1 MKKATK
7 VFYTISLVLVA
18 LIVLSVGC
26 YFLFRKP
33 TDNKP
38 KYTEMERSLID
49 SILSGGDTTE
59 TKDSQIQ
66 LPSTVSASAKD
77 VFLVGD
83 DYLVVNV
90 GGKHVIISRGENPRR
105 FCYDANDDGGVGEDE
120 QGFDTVYQIEGDYAV
135 VSYGTVTGSNRPFII
150 NIKTG
155 KIVYTDGD
163 STDSKSRFI
172 TIGDTSSSGIK
183 SISGIKIVGHRAI
196 LSRDESM
203 TIDSGTG
210 DTVGYD
216 SFYSLKVVDLKTGLV
231 DFVHTDSKVDADAE
245 QNNFVISFASSDK
258 FLLVRSLDWTRAYDL
273 SGDTFKLV
281 REEQN
286 RYYLADDWQ
295 TAGYAYAF
303 SLEGTVYRFGF
314 TEEHRFTVLSNNRL
328 FVEKLKA
335 PTLNSEAN
343 WYVGFNKYNESAPN
357 DQNETKTN
365 NIYVIQ
371 NCFVY
376 DIANNEVKNYKKDGK
391 VFGVE
396 LSDLAGFARVVEYD
410 FINHVKNNDVSN
422 NKIVS
427 LKNPIVHYIN
437 LSKFESAISID
448 EEKYGKII
456 GFFNDKLI
464 CENAVLDLKGNV
476 VLNGLV
482 KGASLGRYE
491 ASGNVYHGV
500 FVIQNTISDMFG
512 LADVDGNV
520 LLDCNYN
527 KISTITNGH
536 CFLFTSNSISV
547 YNISTKAVVDI
558 IDTSTT
564 LFGSINEF
572 KTFAQYGVDYYLS
585 VDESGTTWTLKKLN
599 GETIKANLARSDF
612 KFVSNINSTT
622 GEMGA
627 ISIVYNDNGIKAK
640 TSKNASEQVSKTVA
654 QVSLGKSASSF
665 KNIKLVYADGGS
677 YSYPVVVNSTDSEV
691 IDIEGAKIYTNLD
704 KINKSW
710 QRGFCYYQNKPKNNG
725 NSWINLDIA
734 SIIKANSG
742 SESFNFGGRS
752 TGRAVLKDDKNN
764 DLVYLWYEG
773 KAEKQGDV
781 DIEFGRN
788 TAGYRVTVTINIEIV
803 QAGYY
808 FGTGIATSLE
818 VWDYVLG
825 NAPTTS
831 SEKKSTIFQNYTQ
844 NTTKL
849 SATITLGNIDGG
861 SGNGYDS
868 WATGSG
874 ERTSTNYGVELVGLA
889 VTATPI
895 CYGVYDVLFEN
906 NGTIST
912 PAQKYDANGEGY
924 SDRNGSYISYNF
936 GFSSQTSGYPFS
948 IDYKNKSYY
957 VLANNGYF
965 IDLQSGEKNNKTVS
979 YTVNE
984 QSKTIIGGFKA
995 TGSDGNNIK
1004 SIVYGDRRDGWT
1016 TSIVVYESYSEL
1028 KLYDLDENGTAYN
1041 VLQNAIMTGNRG
1053 AKGTAIICSA
1063 DGEALGLE
1071 ELLKIFTNAGPVLI
1085 QALKS
1090 ATDTLGWGTE
1100 QFNAEKFKQAYF
1112 STGVNG
1118 QERFVIFSGGGS
1130 TKSVGEYADFSAAG
1144 IYGLYNNA
1152 KCSGGFPFT
1161 LKKAGY
1167 YVDSLDIINFKDT
1180 NLDNLT
1186 DEERAK
1192 AEGFGRSGLNFQS
1205 FVAGDNWGSGEASSK
1220 ENTFNSI
1227 FKVNKNGLSAGLK
1240 AVNATNCEWG
1250 DAFIR
1255 DGDNTRKLYKMKG
1268 VSNAY
1273 AYSPIFQIFSNWRDT
1288 GRELNGGNAETSVD
1302 GKVSDFDKS
1311 YRYFYNY
1318 QTTTNMMVGWTPR
1331 KYSAIYIA
1339 EDDKLDDINLVGDVE
1354 DWYYNDGT
1362 AGGNHFALSLI
1373 DLGGTLG
1380 NGAIYTNINGSGTKT
1395 GLSNNLYANIYDND
1409 GNLSNAHFSAISTTD
1424 NYKILF
1430 GQKLKYVPEAAKVG
1444 YKFVGWQPLIVNK
1457 NGQLERVTTTDATG
1471 KTVPLIFK
1479 AGEEI
1484 KLGVTNSD
1492 FENAENE
1499 LHFVAVFEGKDLTFT
1514 LEVDT
1519 SSKDSAAL
1527 NAGNFKNYSADVFN
1541 RVYGIKSTF
1550 TQFADY
1556 KINLEDFRDKD
1567 TKKINILK
1575 MPQLY
1580 GKTYLINNWL
1590 IGLSNKALDGG
1601 EAYVDV
1607 NYIPFG
1613 ENEVTG
1619 VKNVANS
1626 DIYAAQNFNI
1636 VKFLKQ
1642 INADLKSKKYEDG
1655 SGKAFFDDSIVPNA
1669 SADGFMMDTG
1679 YTLSNFTLS
1688 AQLIDFFVRTDFD
1701 ASAGCVT
1708 GEVTEVNGKTT
1719 TIITTLDDQKQASIT
1734 PSTKFKFTG
1743 GLALD
1748 NAGQSADES
1757 GYRFTTIAIKLYTG
1771 EGDEFVTL
1779 NYNVLWK
1786 NDTYF
1791 AVKFESAK
1799 LNGTLTDADLNAVA
1813 STWNL
1818 TAAQIMLNEN
1828 LPSSGKMVRFND
1840 GKTLEIEI
1848 PAIFY
1853 GLVNAKNEGIVPN
1866 IAADGTLESIS
1877 ILSDVV
1883 TFGVIE
1889 KAYDLI
1895 VATPDENK
1903 INAGTSGADVANAV
1917 LDATEKRQ
1925 GGAGS
1930 LYYPEFFNQNNG
1942 QAKWQENGAALT
1954 TTDKTSQNGQLNYG
1968 YGIAALGKAGSS
1980 ALSLTARAIG
1990 SDETKIYS
1998 HVLGRVMLA
2007 KLDAEYNETND
2018 SFKYTVAKGEGY
2030 THYDTKNNET
2040 PLELRYL
2047 IDVAFQTDCITIKIY
2062 YGWTIIVGADNNQVG
2077 KTITLND
2084 ANKTEKCKITGI
2096 TFEGDNFGDYPILN
2110 YKFGLKAGETLSYDP
2125 DECFTGGVNAP
2136 LHPRVSKE
2144 WLTGGYNKDILFAAV
2159 FDEFKHSSF
2168 EVYTM
2173 VDNAE
2178 ITDGDNQDNPLYGTT
2193 GEAGIT
2199 LLENDKD
2206 TIVQPLTHNA
2216 SWLMDASGNASKFN
2230 ATQVLKVRFEAP
2242 KGTYLKSVRFGSSML
2257 DSYYNA
2263 VRAGGLSLSE
2273 ALEKMDGA
2281 ESSKNKFQPSLVCK
2295 IVYVDGIIQYQYSL
2309 TGLASHCSVVGY
2321 RNNPTSSEVTITS
2334 GTVYKSKQPFDA
2346 VVFMLSGNYYQT
2358 QICAEFDNIEMV
2370 KVSGAI
2376 VDFNLSEDGKSNNMA
2391 DLDYKL
2397 SLIDAS
2403 GNLVTDAKFTS
2414 PLEDFTDAKAPLKA
2428 GIYFVKV
2435 EKKDGEKSSPVVY
2448 LIVGKK
2454 LKAVTVGVR
2463 QDDGKNWLNYTEIS
2477 GASALDKFSNPM
2489 KDKDKISIDGASFP
2503 VSQVTFN
2510 VDSGSG
2516 NSAIDNARL
2525 LNVEFAPKLTEVMF
2539 NFDLG
2544 YKAGDGAGESYNSYS
2559 NQEYYKQSG
2568 EGMTNLQAL
2577 MKERMQ
2583 LSLIYTGFGR
2593 AVKMGVE
2600 EENERYL
2607 NPILGEVAQNKYTF
2621 ENVDEFSKKFMIFNA
2636 TDIEMEFS
2644 KMHYGYGGTN
2654 IKFYVVLKYKNNAEG
2669 VTFDTNNTVESDSEV
2684 YFNSGKLVIPAELV
2698 KSGENNALVSVSVM
2712 ALALKYTIIYNP
2724 NNPLPDGNIMLSLGD
2739 RPALF
2744 KDAITLST
2752 WFDFAATHKFETEI
2766 DGKTTWVDVNN
2777 LTLNGFVFG
2786 GWWNMKWLTN
2796 EEKFDGAEDE
2806 ACAINA
2812 FTTNALQPVYGEGK
2826 QQQFTYNDSLIKT
2839 GDTERT
2845 YMLYAK
2851 WTPKLFEISL
2861 VASDKNSIGTHF
2873 DKDGTVVNNKLGTT
2887 EARILLESGGNVG
2900 FKQEYLYQINET
2912 TDNRFKFGQTI
2923 KLPRLVRAG
2932 YVFKGWG
2939 KELRDTTN
2947 NKVKVVRLVVC
2958 EVGTDDFNNYKVDF
2972 AYNRSPNSAGLNDA
2986 TTYSLYAIWE
2996 AKTVNVVYNHATK
3009 DNNNDNLLDGTNQ
3022 TFDLTGITGAYQ
3034 YEIGATS
3041 LTLKLK
3047 FDSAY
3052 PKFPLPRLKV
3062 QGYDLLAWLANGDNT
3077 SGQNVSAG
3085 HLEGGEAENLAESA
3099 VLKVM
3104 VYPDVEL
3111 QWVKVYLVSKPDQDS
3126 DTSRHEHDNR
3136 QLELNNSA
3144 SGGIKYLLKD
3154 YNDGNNG
3161 LSLNYKDITGG
3172 GFNEKQYTYHLN
3184 IQYRSAVGTQ
3194 VFNND
3199 QVLPTAAGY
3208 SLEGFYYFKDGGFNK
3223 YIYGVVEGNGVS
3235 ASTDTSSKAG
3245 QLTRTWDLMWDK
3257 ENGEP
3262 VRLYAK
3268 WLIKQFK
3275 ITIETT
3281 ENGHS
3286 LINGVA
3292 LTYGGYDGTNATFG
3306 TNPSLSLILKAY
3318 NAEGGFQFSGV
3329 YTISTGLERTVK
3341 FYEKIEFEIQM
3352 AKGHYL
3358 SSFTL
3363 SREGASGGG
3372 GYTWDHANQTI
3383 IGSRS
3388 IALGRG
3394 DLDEMGINVG
3404 DYDSAN
3410 AVNNVLATMNR
3421 VTDSYTITVD
3431 FARQWYLFTVVKM
3444 VEENGTLKENPN
3456 HINLTRP
3463 YMGVVTDGDLDKGL
3477 AFHNVAGY
3485 YTNRECTEP
3494 FNDGSYTVVKDVFI
3508 YIKYTPSNDVSH
3520 EAKFY
3525 GWTKSGYTQLET
3537 GKDYVGAYIDNDI
3550 KYINGQGG
3558 RQWSTAINGFKI
3570 VKLPTP
3576 TSVYWP
3582 DRLAAYVD
3590 EYGNLQYVNTGFVLA
3605 YWVKISGGAPINTSA
3620 PITPY
3625 VLKNSGLKEGTHY
3638 SIVKSGSEID
3648 ETGCTIY
3655 AVYESIDKTFD
3666 IEAQIIEKS
3675 DAKRDLTAFNII
3687 KNDITQKARTFRIGI
3702 ANNNTIDVFRVTLS
3716 IATLDKNGL
3725 VNWDEAI
3732 KVPLTDYA
3740 RFVNIVRIT
3749 NDTFQIANKEVT
3761 FTRDTTYYFKF
3772 EVTTGLGVKVES
3784 SNIAEVYYANNELKV
3799 AVKKSGELEKI
3810 KNAPSSGARGGTLEF
3825 KDLFEGNFID
3835 LIPNTTNTGT
3845 TVDFNGLTLSVTGY
3859 ELIAADDEKGF
3870 GSYVEIVYKEDVGA
3884 YTFEQSDY
3892 YGNTRQSDE
3901 FFFTFGKAY
3910 KDANGVTCVDE
3921 SNTVGIGVKL
3931 TVDRYGYIDI
3941 SVNVYWGGYTNLTL
3955 SKSFT

>member
-18 LIVLSVGC
+18 LVVLTVGG

-66 LPSTVSASAKD
+66 LPSTVSASAND
-77 VFLVGD
+77 VRLVGD
-83 DYLVVNV
+83 DYLVVSV

-105 FCYDANDDGGVGEDE
+105 FCYDADNDGVVGEDE

-150 NIKTG
+150 NLKTG

-172 TIGDTSSSGIK
+172 TIGDASSSGIK
-183 SISGIKIVGHRAI
+183 AISGIKIVGHRAI

-203 TIDSGTG
+203 VKVAGT
-210 DTVGYD
+210 DEAVGYD

-231 DFVHTDSKVDADAE
+231 DFEHTDSKADADAGE
-245 QNNFVISFASSDK
+245 NNFVVSFASSDK

-286 RYYLADDWQ
+286 VYYSADEDWQ
-295 TAGYAYAF
+295 TAGYTKAF
-303 SLEGTVYRFGF
+303 CIDGQVYHFQLSYENRI
-314 TEEHRFTVLSNNRL
+314 TVLSNNRL
-328 FVEKLKA
+328 FIEKLTV

-343 WYVGFNKYNESAPN
+343 WLIEVNRFNSVGES
-357 DQNETKTN
+357 EEGK
-365 NIYVIQ
+365 NIFVKQ
-371 NCFVY
+371 ECFVY
-376 DIANNEVKNYKKDGK
+376 DIANNEVKDYKKDGK

-396 LSDLAGFARVVEYD
+396 LSDLAGFARIVEYD
-410 FINHVKNNDVSN
+410 FVNDPT
-422 NKIVS
+422 KIDEVVT
-427 LKNPIVHYIN
+427 LKNPIVHYVN
-437 LSKFESAISID
+437 LSKFETAISIN
-448 EEKYGKII
+448 EQKYGKII
-456 GFFNDKLI
+456 GFFNDNLI
-464 CENAVLDLKGNV
+464 CQKAILDLKGN
-476 VLNGLV
+476 LKKDGI
-482 KGASLGRYE
+482 A
-491 ASGNVYHGV
+491 ASGNVYNGV
-500 FVIQNTISDMFG
+500 FVTKNFGNKYG
-512 LADVDGNV
+512 LADTDGNII
-520 LLDCNYN
+520 LNCEYN
-527 KISTITNGH
+527 AISTITNGY

-547 YNISTKAVVDI
+547 YNISAKAVVDI

-564 LFGSINEF
+564 LFSNISEF

-585 VDESGTTWTLKKLN
+585 ADESGTTWTLKKLN
-599 GETIKANLARSDF
+599 GEIIKAGLARSDF
-612 KFVSNINSTT
+612 KFISNINSTT

-665 KNIKLVYADGGS
+665 KNIKLVYADSVSGIITRTSDEDDIAPSAFSGWQVNTLS
-677 YSYPVVVNSTDSEV
+677 YG
-691 IDIEGAKIYTNLD
+691 GAKIYTTLSNDDGYYNKRGAYIGIGVKNLVRSAVNGNYD
-704 KINKSW
+704 ATSFRGEYNLGATKNLLKGNGVDDLVTLSVTYEITKMADMQYEVKLTFKLKINDG
-710 QRGFCYYQNKPKNNG
+710 Q
-725 NSWINLDIA
+725 A
-734 SIIKANSG
+734 SN
-742 SESFNFGGRS
+742 
-752 TGRAVLKDDKNN
+752 TGL
-764 DLVYLWYEG
+764 
-773 KAEKQGDV
+773 
-781 DIEFGRN
+781 
-788 TAGYRVTVTINIEIV
+788 
-803 QAGYY
+803 Y
-808 FGTGIATSLE
+808 FGMGSSTSLE
-818 VWDYVLG
+818 IVDQVTGDSY
-825 NAPTTS
+825 TTNQRFL
-831 SEKKSTIFQNYTQ
+831 TYNNYTQ
-844 NTTKL
+844 KAKEL
-849 SATITLGNIDGG
+849 SSTIVIGNSQNNSGQEFISQETNPYVSLNGDSYDRLVTISAMAITL
-861 SGNGYDS
+861 
-868 WATGSG
+868 
-874 ERTSTNYGVELVGLA
+874 
-889 VTATPI
+889 TPI
-895 CYGVYDVLFEN
+895 NFGVYDVLAAAN
-906 NGTIST
+906 NIST
-912 PAQKYDANGEGY
+912 DAFSPSEANQINSFDGNAVGSMMKQY
-924 SDRNGSYISYNF
+924 SFSGSYY
-936 GFSSQTSGYPFS
+936 YPFKFAKTAKPS
-948 IDYKNKSYY
+948 SDWGKVSNP
-957 VLANNGYF
+957 LAILADNGYY
-965 IDLQSGEKNNKTVS
+965 IELVPG
-979 YTVNE
+979 E
-984 QSKTIIGGFKA
+984 QSNAMYVRNVYSNDVISAINPVKSTNHPLYGRRGG
-995 TGSDGNNIK
+995 S
-1004 SIVYGDRRDGWT
+1004 SWT
-1016 TSIVVYESYSEL
+1016 TSVVVYESYSEL
-1028 KLYDLDENGTAYN
+1028 KLYDLDENGEAYN
-1041 VLQNAIMTGNRG
+1041 VLQNAILTGNRG
-1053 AKGTAIICSA
+1053 TNGTAIICST
-1063 DGEALGLE
+1063 DGEVLEIE
-1071 ELLKIFTNAGPVLI
+1071 ELLKIFTNAGSVLI
-1085 QALKS
+1085 NSLKE
-1090 ATDTLGWGTE
+1090 AADTLGWGTE
-1100 QFNAEKFKQAYF
+1100 QFNVKKFKEAY
-1112 STGVNG
+1112 SNTGVYG
-1118 QERFVIFSGGGS
+1118 QERFVIFSGGG
-1130 TKSVGEYADFSAAG
+1130 TTNGEYADLSAGG

-1152 KCSGGFPFT
+1152 KCTDGFPFT

-1180 NLDNLT
+1180 NIDNLT
-1186 DEERAK
+1186 DEERAQ

-1205 FVAGDNWGSGEASSK
+1205 FVAGDTWGSGEASSK
-1220 ENTFNSI
+1220 QNTFNSI
-1227 FKVNKNGLSAGLK
+1227 FKVSKNGLSAGLRV
-1240 AVNATNCEWG
+1240 VNAVSGEWG

-1255 DGDNTRKLYKMKG
+1255 DEDNTRKLYKMKG

-1288 GRELNGGNAETSVD
+1288 GRLLNGSNAETSVD
-1302 GKVSDFDKS
+1302 GKVSDFDKD
-1311 YRYFYNY
+1311 YQYYYNY

-1331 KYSAIYIA
+1331 EYSAIYIA

-1373 DLGGTLG
+1373 DLGGALG
-1380 NGAIYTNINGSGTKT
+1380 EAAIYTNINGSGTKT
-1395 GLSNNLYANIYDND
+1395 GLTNSLYARFSDA
-1409 GNLSNAHFSAISTTD
+1409 SESVHFSAISTTD
-1424 NYKILF
+1424 EYKILF
-1430 GQKLKYVPEAAKVG
+1430 GQKLKYVPVAAKVG
-1444 YKFVGWQPLIVNK
+1444 YNFVGWQPLIVNK
-1457 NGQLERVTTTDATG
+1457 EGKFERVTTTDATG

-1479 AGEEI
+1479 SGEEI

-1519 SSKDSAAL
+1519 SSKDGTVL
-1527 NAGNFKNYSADVFN
+1527 NAGNFKNYSTDVFN

-1550 TQFADY
+1550 TQFADF
-1556 KINLEDFRDKD
+1556 KINLEDFRDKT

-1575 MPQLY
+1575 MPQIFK
-1580 GKTYLINNWL
+1580 KTYLINNWML
-1590 IGLSNKALDGG
+1590 QLLNKALDGG

-1613 ENEVTG
+1613 ENETTG

-1642 INADLKSKKYEDG
+1642 INADLKEKAYADG
-1655 SGKAFFDDSIVPNA
+1655 SGRTFFDDSIVPNA
-1669 SADGFMMDTG
+1669 SGDGFMMDTG

-1701 ASAGCVT
+1701 ASTGCVT
-1708 GEVTEVNGKTT
+1708 GEVTEANGKTT
-1719 TIITTLDDQKQASIT
+1719 TIITTLDDQRQANIT

-1757 GYRFTTIAIKLYTG
+1757 DYRFKTIAIKLYTG

-1799 LNGTLTDADLNAVA
+1799 LNGTQTDADLNAIA
-1813 STWNL
+1813 GTWDL

-1848 PAIFY
+1848 PAVYY
-1853 GLVNAKNEGIVPN
+1853 GLVNAKNEGIVAN
-1866 IAADGTLESIS
+1866 IAANGTLDSIS

-1895 VATPDENK
+1895 VATPDEDK
-1903 INAGTSGADVANAV
+1903 ISASTSSADVANAV

-1925 GGAGS
+1925 GGTGS
-1930 LYYPEFFNQNNG
+1930 LYYPELFNQDNG
-1942 QAKWQENGAALT
+1942 QVEWIDGTKLT
-1954 TTDKTSQNGQLNYG
+1954 TTDKTIQNNQKNYG
-1968 YGIAALGKAGSS
+1968 YGIASLGKAGSS
-1980 ALSLTARAIG
+1980 ALSLTAHSIQAG
-1990 SDETKIYS
+1990 DTIYS
-1998 HVLGRVMLA
+1998 HVLGRVMIA
-2007 KLDAEYNETND
+2007 KLDAEYDETND
-2018 SFKYTVAKGEGY
+2018 AFKYTVAKGEGY
-2030 THYDTKNNET
+2030 TNYETKNDET

-2077 KTITLND
+2077 ETITLND
-2084 ANKTEKCKITGI
+2084 SNKTQKCKYTGI
-2096 TFEGDNFGDYPILN
+2096 TFEGDNFGNYPTLN
-2110 YKFGLKAGETLSYDP
+2110 YKFGLTAGETLSYSSAECHPKTNPSMP
-2125 DECFTGGVNAP
+2125 D
-2136 LHPRVSKE
+2136 HPRVSKE

-2178 ITDGDNQDNPLYGTT
+2178 VTDGDNQDNPLYGTT

-2199 LLENDKD
+2199 LLENDKK

-2216 SWLMDASGNASKFN
+2216 SWLMDANGNATKFN

-2273 ALEKMDGA
+2273 ALEKMDSA
-2281 ESSKNKFQPSLVCK
+2281 EKSKDKFQPALVCK
-2295 IVYVDGIIQYQYSL
+2295 IVYVDGKIQYQYSL
-2309 TGLASHCSVVGY
+2309 TGLAAHCSVVGY
-2321 RNNPTSSEVTITS
+2321 RNNATSSEVTIKS
-2334 GTVYKSKQPFDA
+2334 GSVYKTEQPFDA

-2358 QICAEFDNIEMV
+2358 QICAEFDSIEMV

-2376 VDFNLSEDGKSNNMA
+2376 VDFNLSEDGTSNNMA

-2414 PLEDFTDAKAPLKA
+2414 PLEDFTAAKAPLKA
-2428 GIYFVKV
+2428 GIYFTKV

-2454 LKAVTVGVR
+2454 LKAVAVSVR
-2463 QDDGKNWLNYTEIS
+2463 EDDGKNWLNYTEIT
-2477 GASALDKFSNPM
+2477 GASAFDKFSTKSM
-2489 KDKDKISIDGASFP
+2489 DDKISPDRASFP
-2503 VSQVTFN
+2503 VSQVTFD

-2516 NSAIDNARL
+2516 NAAVENARL
-2525 LNVEFAPKLTEVMF
+2525 LNVEFTPKLTEVEF

-2544 YKAGDGAGESYNSYS
+2544 YKAGDGEGASYNSYS
-2559 NQEYYKQSG
+2559 NQDYYAQKTG
-2568 EGMTNLQAL
+2568 EMTNLQAL
-2577 MKERMQ
+2577 MKERIQ
-2583 LSLIYTGFGR
+2583 LTLLYTGFGR
-2593 AVKMGVE
+2593 AVKFGVE

-2607 NPILGEVAQNKYTF
+2607 NPILSEVAQNKYTF

-2654 IKFYVVLKYKNNAEG
+2654 IKFYVVLKYKNNMDG
-2669 VTFDTNNTVESDSEV
+2669 VTFDTNDTVQSDSEV
-2684 YFNSGKLVIPAELV
+2684 YFNSGKLVIPGELV
-2698 KSGENNALVSVSVM
+2698 KSGTNDALVSVSVM
-2712 ALALKYTIIYNP
+2712 ALALQYTVIYNP

-2739 RPALF
+2739 RPSLF
-2744 KDAITLST
+2744 KDAISLST

-2777 LTLNGFVFG
+2777 LTLNGFDFG

-2806 ACAINA
+2806 ARAINA

-2826 QQQFTYNDSLIKT
+2826 QQLFTYNDMLFRS
-2839 GDTERT
+2839 GDTNQAYT
-2845 YMLYAK
+2845 LFAK
-2851 WTPKLFEISL
+2851 WTPKLFDISL
-2861 VASDKNSIGTHF
+2861 IACDSNSTGTHY
-2873 DKDGTVVNNKLGTT
+2873 DQNGNSGVSNALGSTL
-2887 EARILLESGGNVG
+2887 ARILLESGGNRE
-2900 FKQEYLYQINET
+2900 FDASYLKSINENT
-2912 TDNRFKFGQTI
+2912 NGKFKFGQTI
-2923 KLPRLVRAG
+2923 KLPSLIRVG

-2939 KELRDTTN
+2939 KEVLDN
-2947 NKVKVVRLVVC
+2947 VNGGVKLVVY
-2958 EVGTDDFNNYKVDF
+2958 EVGTDGFNNFKVDF
-2972 AYNRSPNSAGLNDA
+2972 AYNKTGGTGLNDA
-2986 TTYSLYAIWE
+2986 TTYNLYAIWE
-2996 AKTVNVVYNHATK
+2996 AKTVDVIYNYATK
-3009 DNNNDNLLDGTNQ
+3009 DNNNGNLLDGTNQ
-3022 TFDLTGITGAYQ
+3022 SFDLTGITGNYQ
-3034 YEIGATS
+3034 YELGATS
-3041 LTLKLK
+3041 LTLKIK
-3047 FDSAY
+3047 FDSPY
-3052 PKFPLPRLKV
+3052 PTFPRPRLKV
-3062 QGYDLLAWLANGDNT
+3062 EGYDLLAWLANGDNT
-3077 SGQNVSAG
+3077 SGQNVVER
-3085 HLEGGEAENLAESA
+3085 HLTQDQNNLDENTT
-3099 VLKVM
+3099 LKVK
-3104 VYPDVEL
+3104 VEPEVEL

-3126 DTSRHEHDNR
+3126 DASKREQDNK
-3136 QLELNNSA
+3136 QLELNNSPT
-3144 SGGIKYLLKD
+3144 GGIKYLLKD
-3154 YNDGNNG
+3154 YNDGNGG
-3161 LSLNYKDITGG
+3161 LSLNYRDITGG
-3172 GFNEKQYTYHLN
+3172 DFNAKQYTYHLN

-3194 VFNND
+3194 VFNNG
-3199 QVLPTAAGY
+3199 QALPTAVGY
-3208 SLEGFYYFKDGGFNK
+3208 LLEGFYYFKDGGFNK
-3223 YIYGVVEGNGVS
+3223 YIYGVVEGNGVT
-3235 ASTDTSSKAG
+3235 ASTDTSSQAG

-3262 VRLYAK
+3262 VRLYAR

-3275 ITIETT
+3275 ITIKTT

-3292 LTYGGYDGTNATFG
+3292 LPYGSYSGTNATFN

-3318 NAEGGFQFSGV
+3318 DAEGGSQFSGA
-3329 YTISTGLERTVK
+3329 YTISKGLERTVK

-3352 AKGHYL
+3352 AQGHYL
-3358 SSFTL
+3358 SAFTL

-3383 IGSRS
+3383 SGSKS
-3388 IALGRG
+3388 ISLGRG
-3394 DLDEMGINVG
+3394 SLDAMSLEVG
-3404 DYDSAN
+3404 DYDSEN
-3410 AVNNVLATMNR
+3410 AVNNVLATMTR
-3421 VTDSYTITVD
+3421 VTDSYTISVD
-3431 FARQWYLFTVVKM
+3431 FARQWYVFTVVKM
-3444 VEENGTLKENPN
+3444 IDENGTLKENPN
-3456 HINLTRP
+3456 HINLERP

-3485 YTNRECTEP
+3485 FKDRECTIPYNES
-3494 FNDGSYTVVKDVFI
+3494 SYTVVKDVSI

-3520 EAKFY
+3520 EAEFY
-3525 GWTKSGYTQLET
+3525 GWTKSGYTKLET
-3537 GKDYVGAYIDNDI
+3537 GKDYVGAYKDNGQT
-3550 KYINGQGG
+3550 YINGQNG
-3558 RQWSTAINGFKI
+3558 RQWSTAINGLTI

-3582 DRLAAYVD
+3582 DQLAAYVD
-3590 EYGNLQYVNTGFVLA
+3590 EYGTLQYVNTGFVLA
-3605 YWVKISGGAPINTSA
+3605 YWVKIIGGASINKSA

-3625 VLKNSGLKEGTHY
+3625 VLKNSGLEEGTHY
-3638 SIVKSGSEID
+3638 SIVVPGETQID
-3648 ETGCTIY
+3648 ATGCTIY

-3666 IEAQIIEKS
+3666 IEAQVIEQAQAKS
-3675 DAKRDLTAFNII
+3675 DLTTFNIT
-3687 KNDITQKARTFRIGI
+3687 KNDITQKARSFKIAI
-3702 ANNNTIDVFRVTLS
+3702 ANNNTIDAANVTLF

-3725 VNWDEAI
+3725 VNWDDAI
-3732 KVPLTDYA
+3732 EINLVDYS
-3740 RFVNIVRIT
+3740 RFVNIVRIKD
-3749 NDTFQIANKEVT
+3749 DTFQIGNKEVT

-3772 EVTTGLGVKVES
+3772 VVTTGLKVKIES

-3799 AVKKSGELEKI
+3799 AVKTSGELKNV
-3810 KNAPSSGARGGTLEF
+3810 KNAPANIRGGKLEF

-3835 LIPNTTNTGT
+3835 LIPNATNTGT

-3859 ELIAADDEKGF
+3859 ELIAAESEKNF
-3870 GSYVEIVYKEDVGA
+3870 GSYVEIVYKEDVSA

-3901 FFFTFGKAY
+3901 FYFTFGKTY
-3910 KDANGVTCVDE
+3910 KDANNVTCVDE

-3931 TVDRYGYIDI
+3931 TVDRYGYINI
-3941 SVNVYWGGYTNLTL
+3941 SVNVYWSGYTNLTL

>member
-18 LIVLSVGC
+18 LIVLSVGG

-33 TDNKP
+33 TDSKP

-83 DYLVVNV
+83 DYLVVSV

-105 FCYDANDDGGVGEDE
+105 FCYDANDDGAVGEDE

-135 VSYGTVTGSNRPFII
+135 VSYGTMTGSNRPFII

-172 TIGDTSSSGIK
+172 TIGDTFSSGIK

-196 LSRDESM
+196 LSRDESS
-203 TIDSGTG
+203 TINAGTG

-231 DFVHTDSKVDADAE
+231 DFVHTDSKADADAE

-281 REEQN
+281 REEEN
-286 RYYLADDWQ
+286 SIYSVDEDWQ
-295 TAGYAYAF
+295 TAGYTYAF
-303 SLEGTVYRFGF
+303 AIDGAVYHFQLAY
-314 TEEHRFTVLSNNRL
+314 EHKITVLSNNRL
-328 FVEKLKA
+328 FIEKLTA

-343 WYVGFNKYNESAPN
+343 WFIEANRFDSVG
-357 DQNETKTN
+357 
-365 NIYVIQ
+365 NIEEVKNIFVKQ
-371 NCFVY
+371 ECFVY

-396 LSDLAGFARVVEYD
+396 LSDIAGFARIVEYD
-410 FINHVKNNDVSN
+410 FVNDPTQIDEVVKLD
-422 NKIVS
+422 
-427 LKNPIVHYIN
+427 NPIVHYIN
-437 LSKFESAISID
+437 LSKFETAITIN
-448 EEKYGKII
+448 EKKYGKII
-456 GFFNDKLI
+456 GFFNDNLI
-464 CENAVLDLKGNV
+464 CQKAVLDLKGN
-476 VLNGLV
+476 LKKEGFN
-482 KGASLGRYE
+482 
-491 ASGNVYHGV
+491 ASGNVYNGV
-500 FVIQNTISDMFG
+500 FVTKNFGNKYG
-512 LADVDGNV
+512 LADTDGNII
-520 LLDCNYN
+520 LNCEYN
-527 KISTITNGH
+527 AISTITNGY

-547 YNISTKAVVDI
+547 YNISAKAVVDI

-564 LFGSINEF
+564 LFNSISEF

-585 VDESGTTWTLKKLN
+585 ADESGTTWTLKKLN

-612 KFVSNINSTT
+612 KFVSNINSIT

-665 KNIKLVYADGGS
+665 KNIKLVYADSVSGIITRTSDGDNIAPSAFSGWQVNTLS
-677 YSYPVVVNSTDSEV
+677 YG
-691 IDIEGAKIYTNLD
+691 GAKIYTTLSNDDGYYNKRGAYIGIGVKDLVRSAVNGNYDAASFRGEYNLGATKNLLKGNGVD
-704 KINKSW
+704 DLVTLSVTYEITKMADMQYEVKLTFKLKINDGQVS
-710 QRGFCYYQNKPKNNG
+710 N
-725 NSWINLDIA
+725 
-734 SIIKANSG
+734 
-742 SESFNFGGRS
+742 
-752 TGRAVLKDDKNN
+752 TGL
-764 DLVYLWYEG
+764 
-773 KAEKQGDV
+773 
-781 DIEFGRN
+781 
-788 TAGYRVTVTINIEIV
+788 
-803 QAGYY
+803 Y
-808 FGTGIATSLE
+808 FGMGTSTSLE
-818 VWDYVLG
+818 IIDQVTGDPY
-825 NAPTTS
+825 TTNQRFL
-831 SEKKSTIFQNYTQ
+831 TYNNYTQ
-844 NTTKL
+844 KAKEL
-849 SATITLGNIDGG
+849 SSTIVIGNSQNNSGQEFISQETNPYVSLNGDSYDRLVTISAMAITL
-861 SGNGYDS
+861 
-868 WATGSG
+868 
-874 ERTSTNYGVELVGLA
+874 
-889 VTATPI
+889 TPI
-895 CYGVYDVLFEN
+895 NFGVYDVLAATN
-906 NGTIST
+906 NIST
-912 PAQKYDANGEGY
+912 DAFSPSEANQINSFDGNAVGSMMKQY
-924 SDRNGSYISYNF
+924 SFSGSYY
-936 GFSSQTSGYPFS
+936 YPFKFAKTAKPS
-948 IDYKNKSYY
+948 SDWGKVSNP
-957 VLANNGYF
+957 LAILADNGYY
-965 IDLQSGEKNNKTVS
+965 IELVPG
-979 YTVNE
+979 E
-984 QSKTIIGGFKA
+984 QSNAMYVTNVNSNDVISAISPIKNTNHPLYGRRGG
-995 TGSDGNNIK
+995 S
-1004 SIVYGDRRDGWT
+1004 SWT

-1053 AKGTAIICSA
+1053 AKGTAIICST

-1085 QALKS
+1085 QTLKS

-1100 QFNAEKFKQAYF
+1100 QFNAEKFKAAYF

-1118 QERFVIFSGGGS
+1118 QERFVVFSGGG
-1130 TKSVGEYADFSAAG
+1130 TVNGEYADFSAAG

-1192 AEGFGRSGLNFQS
+1192 AEEFGRNGLNFQS

-1227 FKVNKNGLSAGLK
+1227 FKVDKNGLSAGLK

-1250 DAFIR
+1250 DAFVR

-1268 VSNAY
+1268 ISNAY

-1331 KYSAIYIA
+1331 EYSAIYIA

-1527 NAGNFKNYSADVFN
+1527 NASNFKNYSADVFN

-1601 EAYVDV
+1601 ESYVDV

-1669 SADGFMMDTG
+1669 SGDGFMMDTG

-1701 ASAGCVT
+1701 ASAGCGT

-1779 NYNVLWK
+1779 NYKILWK

-1818 TAAQIMLNEN
+1818 TAAQITLNEN

-1853 GLVNAKNEGIVPN
+1853 GLVNAKNEGIVPTFS
-1866 IAADGTLESIS
+1866 ADGTLESIS

-1889 KAYDLI
+1889 KTYDLI

-1942 QAKWQENGAALT
+1942 QVKWQENGATLT

-1980 ALSLTARAIG
+1980 ALSLTAHSIQAG
-1990 SDETKIYS
+1990 DTIYS

-2007 KLDAEYNETND
+2007 KLDAEYNETNN

-2030 THYDTKNNET
+2030 TDYDTKNNET

-2096 TFEGDNFGDYPILN
+2096 TFDGDNFGDYPILN
-2110 YKFGLKAGETLSYDP
+2110 YSFGLKAGETLEYAPAECHPKTNPSMP
-2125 DECFTGGVNAP
+2125 D
-2136 LHPRVSKE
+2136 HPRVSKE
-2144 WLTGGYNKDILFAAV
+2144 WLMGGYNKDILFAAV

-2199 LLENDKD
+2199 LFENDKA

-2257 DSYYNA
+2257 NSYYNA
-2263 VRAGGLSLSE
+2263 VRAGGIALSE

-2295 IVYVDGIIQYQYSL
+2295 IVYVDGKIQYQYSL

-2334 GTVYKSKQPFDA
+2334 GTVYKSEQPFDA

-2414 PLEDFTDAKAPLKA
+2414 PLEDFTAAKAPLKA

-2454 LKAVTVGVR
+2454 LKAVNVGVR

-2477 GASALDKFSNPM
+2477 GASALDKFSKPISN
-2489 KDKDKISIDGASFP
+2489 KISIDGASYP

-2600 EENERYL
+2600 EEDERYL

-2669 VTFDTNNTVESDSEV
+2669 VMFDTNNTVESDSEV

-2887 EARILLESGGNVG
+2887 EARILLEGGGNVG

-3009 DNNNDNLLDGTNQ
+3009 DNNNASLLDGTNQ

-3041 LTLKLK
+3041 LTIKLK

-3085 HLEGGEAENLAESA
+3085 HLEGSDTENLAESA

-3126 DTSRHEHDNR
+3126 DTSRHEQDNK
-3136 QLELNNSA
+3136 QLELTNSA

-3194 VFNND
+3194 AFNNG
-3199 QVLPTAAGY
+3199 QELPTAAGY
-3208 SLEGFYYFKDGGFNK
+3208 LLEGFYYFKDGGFNK

-3268 WLIKQFK
+3268 WLIKSFT
-3275 ITIETT
+3275 ITIKLGNDGKTLFGGT
-3281 ENGHS
+3281 S
-3286 LINGVA
+3286 LP
-3292 LTYGGYDGTNATFG
+3292 YKEF
-3306 TNPSLSLILKAY
+3306 NPSIDVSLGLTLKAY
-3318 NAEGGFQFSGV
+3318 TVQGENYITAACSSADGF
-3329 YTISTGLERTVK
+3329 ERIVK
-3341 FYEKIEFEIQM
+3341 FYEEIELDVFM

-3358 SSFTL
+3358 SKFTL
-3363 SREGASGGG
+3363 SREGASGSIK
-3372 GYTWDHANQTI
+3372 YKWDHANQTI
-3383 IGSRS
+3383 SGSRS
-3388 IALGRG
+3388 IALGAG
-3394 DLDEMGINVG
+3394 ALDGMNIQVAQFNQSVDGYESENG
-3404 DYDSAN
+3404 A
-3410 AVNNVLATMNR
+3410 NNVRATMKR
-3421 VTDSYTITVD
+3421 VTDSYTMELD
-3431 FARQWYLFTVVKM
+3431 FARQWYSITVIKM
-3444 VEENGTLKENPN
+3444 IDDNGTLKENPG
-3456 HINLTRP
+3456 HVAIERP
-3463 YMGVVTDGDLDKGL
+3463 YGHQITDAELNQAM
-3477 AFHNVAGY
+3477 AFYDFIAF
-3485 YTNRECTEP
+3485 YTNRECTITLP
-3494 FNDGSYTVVKDVFI
+3494 DSFRNVQKDVNI
-3508 YIKYTPSNDVSH
+3508 YAKYKSSGTSKH
-3520 EAKFY
+3520 GATFY
-3525 GWTKSGYTQLET
+3525 GWSKNGYAALNT
-3537 GKDYVGAYIDNDI
+3537 GNDYVYAYTDSQGTH
-3550 KYINGQGG
+3550 YNGQGNLL
-3558 RQWSTAINGFKI
+3558 WTTAINGLTI

-3605 YWVKISGGAPINTSA
+3605 YWVKINNGGSLSNMKVPL
-3620 PITPY
+3620 TPY
-3625 VLKNSGLKEGTHY
+3625 ILKNSNLKEDTDY
-3638 SIVKSGSEID
+3638 SIVIADPIKGTQID
-3648 ETGCTIY
+3648 ATGCTIY

-3666 IEAQIIEKS
+3666 IEAQVIEKAQ
-3675 DAKRDLTAFNII
+3675 AKKDLTTFNIT
-3687 KNDITQKARTFRIGI
+3687 KNDITQKARSFRIAI
-3702 ANNNTIDVFRVTLS
+3702 VNNNTIDAAGVTLS

-3725 VNWDEAI
+3725 VNWDDAI
-3732 KVPLTDYA
+3732 DINLADYA
-3740 RFVNIVRIT
+3740 RFVNIVRIK
-3749 NDTFQIANKEVT
+3749 NDTFQIGNKEVA

-3784 SNIAEVYYANNELKV
+3784 SNVAEVYYANNELKV
-3799 AVKKSGELEKI
+3799 AVKKSGELKDI
-3810 KNAPSSGARGGTLEF
+3810 KNAPSSGARGGKLEF

-3835 LIPNTTNTGT
+3835 LIPNATNTGT

-3859 ELIAADDEKGF
+3859 ELIEADDEKGY
-3870 GSYVEIVYKEDVGA
+3870 GSYVEIVYNEDVGA
-3884 YTFEQSDY
+3884 YTFEQREY

-3901 FFFTFGKAY
+3901 FFFTFGKTY

-3931 TVDRYGYIDI
+3931 TVDSYGYINI
-3941 SVNVYWGGYTNLTL
+3941 SVNVNWGGYTNLTL
-3955 SKSFT
+3955 SRSFT

>member
-18 LIVLSVGC
+18 LIVLSVGG

-33 TDNKP
+33 TDSKP

-105 FCYDANDDGGVGEDE
+105 FCYDANDDGAVGEDE

-155 KIVYTDGD
+155 KIVYTDGN

-196 LSRDESM
+196 LSRDESS
-203 TIDSGTG
+203 TIDAGTG

-231 DFVHTDSKVDADAE
+231 DFVHTDSKADADAE

-281 REEQN
+281 REEEN
-286 RYYLADDWQ
+286 SIYSVDEDWQ
-295 TAGYAYAF
+295 TAGYTYAF
-303 SLEGTVYRFGF
+303 AIDGAVYHFQLAY
-314 TEEHRFTVLSNNRL
+314 EHKITVLSNNRL
-328 FVEKLKA
+328 FIEKLTA

-343 WYVGFNKYNESAPN
+343 WFIEVNRFDSVG
-357 DQNETKTN
+357 
-365 NIYVIQ
+365 NIEEVKNIFVKQ
-371 NCFVY
+371 ECFVY

-396 LSDLAGFARVVEYD
+396 LSDIAGFARIVEYD
-410 FINHVKNNDVSN
+410 FVNDPTQIDEVVKLD
-422 NKIVS
+422 
-427 LKNPIVHYIN
+427 NPIVHYIN
-437 LSKFESAISID
+437 LSKFETAITIN
-448 EEKYGKII
+448 EKKYGKII
-456 GFFNDKLI
+456 GFFNDNLI
-464 CENAVLDLKGNV
+464 CQKAVLDLKGN
-476 VLNGLV
+476 LKKEGFN
-482 KGASLGRYE
+482 
-491 ASGNVYHGV
+491 ASGNVYNGV
-500 FVIQNTISDMFG
+500 FVTKNFGNKYG
-512 LADVDGNV
+512 LADTDGNII
-520 LLDCNYN
+520 LNCEYN
-527 KISTITNGH
+527 AISTITNGY

-547 YNISTKAVVDI
+547 YNISAKAVVDI

-564 LFGSINEF
+564 LFNSISEF

-585 VDESGTTWTLKKLN
+585 ADESGTTWTLKKLN
-599 GETIKANLARSDF
+599 GEIIKAGLARSDF
-612 KFVSNINSTT
+612 KFVSNINSIT

-665 KNIKLVYADGGS
+665 KNIKLVYADSVSGIITRTSDGDNIAPSAFSGWQVNTLS
-677 YSYPVVVNSTDSEV
+677 YG
-691 IDIEGAKIYTNLD
+691 GAKIYTTLSNDDGYYNKRGAYIGIGVKDLVRSAVNGNYDATSFRGEYNLGATKNLLKGNGVD
-704 KINKSW
+704 DLVTLSVTYEITKMADMQYEVKLTFKLKINDG
-710 QRGFCYYQNKPKNNG
+710 Q
-725 NSWINLDIA
+725 A
-734 SIIKANSG
+734 SN
-742 SESFNFGGRS
+742 
-752 TGRAVLKDDKNN
+752 TGL
-764 DLVYLWYEG
+764 
-773 KAEKQGDV
+773 
-781 DIEFGRN
+781 
-788 TAGYRVTVTINIEIV
+788 
-803 QAGYY
+803 Y
-808 FGTGIATSLE
+808 FGMGTSTSLE
-818 VWDYVLG
+818 IIDQVTGDPY
-825 NAPTTS
+825 TTNQRFL
-831 SEKKSTIFQNYTQ
+831 TYNNYTQ
-844 NTTKL
+844 KAKEL
-849 SATITLGNIDGG
+849 SSTIVIGNSQNNSGQEFISQETNPYVSLNGDSYDRLVTISAMAITL
-861 SGNGYDS
+861 
-868 WATGSG
+868 
-874 ERTSTNYGVELVGLA
+874 
-889 VTATPI
+889 TPI
-895 CYGVYDVLFEN
+895 NFGVYDVLAATN
-906 NGTIST
+906 NIST
-912 PAQKYDANGEGY
+912 DAFSPSEANQINSFDGNAVGSMMKQY
-924 SDRNGSYISYNF
+924 SFSGSYY
-936 GFSSQTSGYPFS
+936 YPFKFAKTAKPS
-948 IDYKNKSYY
+948 SDWGKVSNP
-957 VLANNGYF
+957 LAILADNGYY
-965 IDLQSGEKNNKTVS
+965 IELVPG
-979 YTVNE
+979 E
-984 QSKTIIGGFKA
+984 QSNAMYVTNVNSNDVISAISPIKNTNHPLYGRRGG
-995 TGSDGNNIK
+995 S
-1004 SIVYGDRRDGWT
+1004 SWT

-1053 AKGTAIICSA
+1053 AKGTAIICST

-1071 ELLKIFTNAGPVLI
+1071 ELLKIFTNAGSVLI
-1085 QALKS
+1085 QTLKS

-1100 QFNAEKFKQAYF
+1100 QFNAEKFKAAYF
-1112 STGVNG
+1112 STGING
-1118 QERFVIFSGGGS
+1118 QERFVVFSGGG
-1130 TKSVGEYADFSAAG
+1130 TVNGEYADFSAAG

-1186 DEERAK
+1186 EEERAK
-1192 AEGFGRSGLNFQS
+1192 AEEFGRSGLNFQS

-1227 FKVNKNGLSAGLK
+1227 FKVDKNGLSAGLK

-1250 DAFIR
+1250 DAFVR

-1268 VSNAY
+1268 ISNAY

-1331 KYSAIYIA
+1331 EYSAIYIA

-1395 GLSNNLYANIYDND
+1395 GLSNNLYANIYDNN
-1409 GNLSNAHFSAISTTD
+1409 GKLSNAHFSAISTTD

-1457 NGQLERVTTTDATG
+1457 EGKFERVTTTDATG

-1575 MPQLY
+1575 MPQIF

-1590 IGLSNKALDGG
+1590 LQLSNKALDGG

-1669 SADGFMMDTG
+1669 SGDGFMMDTG

-1688 AQLIDFFVRTDFD
+1688 AQLIDFFIRTDFD

-1734 PSTKFKFTG
+1734 PSTKFKFTSG
-1743 GLALD
+1743 IALD

-1771 EGDEFVTL
+1771 EGDVFVTL
-1779 NYNVLWK
+1779 NYKILWK

-1818 TAAQIMLNEN
+1818 TAAQITLNEN

-1853 GLVNAKNEGIVPN
+1853 GLVNAKNEGIVPTFS
-1866 IAADGTLESIS
+1866 ADGTLESIS

-1889 KAYDLI
+1889 KTYDLI

-1930 LYYPEFFNQNNG
+1930 LYYPEVFNQNNG
-1942 QAKWQENGAALT
+1942 QVEWIDGTKLT

-1968 YGIAALGKAGSS
+1968 YGIAALGKAGSA
-1980 ALSLTARAIG
+1980 ALSLTAHSIQAG
-1990 SDETKIYS
+1990 DTIYS

-2030 THYDTKNNET
+2030 TNYETKNNET

-2077 KTITLND
+2077 KTITLD
-2084 ANKTEKCKITGI
+2084 DTNKTEKCKITGI
-2096 TFEGDNFGDYPILN
+2096 TFEGDNFGNYPILN
-2110 YKFGLKAGETLSYDP
+2110 YSFGLTAGETLEYAPAECHPKTNPSMP
-2125 DECFTGGVNAP
+2125 D
-2136 LHPRVSKE
+2136 HPKVSKE

-2178 ITDGDNQDNPLYGTT
+2178 VTDGDNQDNPLYGTT

-2199 LLENDKD
+2199 LFENDKK
-2206 TIVQPLTHNA
+2206 TIIQPLTHNA
-2216 SWLMDASGNASKFN
+2216 SWLMAANGNATKFN

-2242 KGTYLKSVRFGSSML
+2242 KGTYFKSVRFGSSML

-2273 ALEKMDGA
+2273 ALEKMDST
-2281 ESSKNKFQPSLVCK
+2281 EKSKDKFQPALVCK
-2295 IVYVDGIIQYQYSL
+2295 IVYDDVKGQIQYQYSL

-2321 RNNPTSSEVTITS
+2321 RKNATSSGVTIKSEPGSVYTS
-2334 GTVYKSKQPFDA
+2334 NEPFDA

-2358 QICAEFDNIEMV
+2358 QICAEFDSIEMV
-2370 KVSGAI
+2370 KISGAI
-2376 VDFNLSEDGKSNNMA
+2376 VDFNLSEDGTSNNMA

-2397 SLIDAS
+2397 SLIDTD

-2414 PLEDFTDAKAPLKA
+2414 PLEDFTAAKAPLKA
-2428 GIYFVKV
+2428 GIYFIKV

-2454 LKAVTVGVR
+2454 LKAVNVSVR
-2463 QDDGKNWLNYTEIS
+2463 QDDGKNWLNYTEITA
-2477 GASALDKFSNPM
+2477 ASALDKFSKSM
-2489 KDKDKISIDGASFP
+2489 EGKFSLEGGKDNFP
-2503 VSQVTFN
+2503 VSQVTFD

-2516 NSAIDNARL
+2516 NSAVDNARL
-2525 LNVEFAPKLTEVMF
+2525 LNVEFTPKLTEVMF

-2544 YKAGDGAGESYNSYS
+2544 YKAGEGTSYNSYS
-2559 NQEYYKQSG
+2559 NQDYYAQKTG
-2568 EGMTNLQAL
+2568 EGMTNLQSL

-2583 LSLIYTGFGR
+2583 LSLIYTGFGK
-2593 AVKMGVE
+2593 AVKFGVE

-2654 IKFYVVLKYKNNAEG
+2654 IKFYVVLKYKDNADG
-2669 VTFDTNNTVESDSEV
+2669 VTFDTNDTVESDSEV

-2777 LTLNGFVFG
+2777 LTLNGYEFG

-2812 FTTNALQPVYGEGK
+2812 FSTNTLQSVYGEGK
-2826 QQQFTYNDSLIKT
+2826 QQQFTYNDSLIKS
-2839 GDTERT
+2839 GDTTQT
-2845 YMLYAK
+2845 YTLFAK
-2851 WTPKLFEISL
+2851 WTPKLFDISL
-2861 VASDKNSIGTHF
+2861 VASDMYSIGTHF
-2873 DKDGTVVNNKLGTT
+2873 DKDGTVVNNALGSTL
-2887 EARILLESGGNVG
+2887 ARILLESGGSIG
-2900 FKQEYLYQINET
+2900 FDQGYLKTINENT
-2912 TDNRFKFGQTI
+2912 NGEFKFGQKI
-2923 KLPRLVRAG
+2923 KLPSLVRVG

-2939 KELRDTTN
+2939 KELRDAN
-2947 NKVKVVRLVVC
+2947 QVVRLDVS
-2958 EVGTDDFNNYKVDF
+2958 EVGTDDFNNFKVDF
-2972 AYNRSPNSAGLNDA
+2972 AYNRLPSSDGLNDA

-3009 DNNNDNLLDGTNQ
+3009 DNNNASLLDGTNQ
-3022 TFDLTGITGAYQ
+3022 TFDLTGITGTYQ

-3052 PKFPLPRLKV
+3052 PKFPLPRLKI

-3077 SGQNVSAG
+3077 SGRTVSAG
-3085 HLEGGEAENLAESA
+3085 HLEGSETENLAESA
-3099 VLKVM
+3099 ALKVM

-3126 DTSRHEHDNR
+3126 DASRHEHDNR

-3275 ITIETT
+3275 ITIKTT

-3286 LINGVA
+3286 LINGTA
-3292 LTYGGYDGTNATFG
+3292 LAYGGYDGTNATFS

-3318 NAEGGFQFSGV
+3318 NAEGGFQFSGE

-3358 SSFTL
+3358 SAFTL

-3383 IGSRS
+3383 SGSRS

-3394 DLDEMGINVG
+3394 DLDQMGINVG

-3410 AVNNVLATMNR
+3410 GVNNVLATMNR
-3421 VTDSYTITVD
+3421 VTDSYTIMVD
-3431 FARQWYLFTVVKM
+3431 FARQSYLFTVVKM

-3740 RFVNIVRIT
+3740 RFVNIVRIK
-3749 NDTFQIANKEVT
+3749 NDTFQIGNKEVA

-3784 SNIAEVYYANNELKV
+3784 SNISEVYYANNELKV
-3799 AVKKSGELEKI
+3799 AVKKSGELKDI
-3810 KNAPSSGARGGTLEF
+3810 KNAPSSGARGGKLEF

-3835 LIPNTTNTGT
+3835 LIPNATNTGT

-3859 ELIAADDEKGF
+3859 ELIEADDEKGY

-3884 YTFEQSDY
+3884 YTFEQREY

-3901 FFFTFGKAY
+3901 FFFTFGKTY

-3931 TVDRYGYIDI
+3931 TVNSYGYINI
-3941 SVNVYWGGYTNLTL
+3941 SVNVNWGGYTNLTL
-3955 SKSFT
+3955 SRSFT

>member
-18 LIVLSVGC
+18 LIVLSVGG

-33 TDNKP
+33 TDSKP

-105 FCYDANDDGGVGEDE
+105 FCYDANDDGAVGEDE

-196 LSRDESM
+196 LSRDESS
-203 TIDSGTG
+203 TIDAGTG

-216 SFYSLKVVDLKTGLV
+216 SFYSLKVVDLKTDIV
-231 DFVHTDSKVDADAE
+231 DFVHTDSKADADAE

-328 FVEKLKA
+328 FIEKLTA

-391 VFGVE
+391 AFGVE

-527 KISTITNGH
+527 KISTITNGY

-654 QVSLGKSASSF
+654 QVSLGKSASNF

-677 YSYPVVVNSTDSEV
+677 YSYPVVVNSADSEV

-704 KINKSW
+704 KINRSW
-710 QRGFCYYQNKPKNNG
+710 QRGFCYYQNNPKNNG

-825 NAPTTS
+825 NAPTNS

-1053 AKGTAIICSA
+1053 AKGTAIICST

-1100 QFNAEKFKQAYF
+1100 QFDAEKFKQAYF

-1250 DAFIR
+1250 DAFVR

-1288 GRELNGGNAETSVD
+1288 GRELNGGNAETSAD

-1331 KYSAIYIA
+1331 EYSAIYIA

-1409 GNLSNAHFSAISTTD
+1409 GKLSNAHFSAISTTD

-1527 NAGNFKNYSADVFN
+1527 NASNFKNYSADVFN

-1556 KINLEDFRDKD
+1556 KINLEDFRDKN

-1601 EAYVDV
+1601 ESYVDV

-1853 GLVNAKNEGIVPN
+1853 GLVNAKNEGIVPTFS
-1866 IAADGTLESIS
+1866 ADGTLESIS

-1954 TTDKTSQNGQLNYG
+1954 TTDKTIQNNQKNYG

-1980 ALSLTARAIG
+1980 ALSLTAHSIQAG
-1990 SDETKIYS
+1990 DTIYS

-2018 SFKYTVAKGEGY
+2018 SFKYTLAKGEGY
-2030 THYDTKNNET
+2030 TNYDTKNNET

-2062 YGWTIIVGADNNQVG
+2062 YGWTIIVGADNQVG
-2077 KTITLND
+2077 EPIILDD
-2084 ANKTEKCKITGI
+2084 AKPKQTCKYTGI

-2110 YKFGLKAGETLSYDP
+2110 YSFGLTAGETLSYDP

-2199 LLENDKD
+2199 LLENDKA

-2216 SWLMDASGNASKFN
+2216 SWLTDASGNASKFN

-2281 ESSKNKFQPSLVCK
+2281 ESSKDKFQPSLVCK

-2334 GTVYKSKQPFDA
+2334 ETVYTEQPFDA

-2414 PLEDFTDAKAPLKA
+2414 PLEDFTAAKAPLKA

-2454 LKAVTVGVR
+2454 LKAVNVGVR

-2477 GASALDKFSNPM
+2477 GAAAFDKFSTKPM
-2489 KDKDKISIDGASFP
+2489 NDKISIDGASFP

-2544 YKAGDGAGESYNSYS
+2544 YKAGDGEGESYNSYS

-2621 ENVDEFSKKFMIFNA
+2621 KNVDEFSKKFMIFNA

-2766 DGKTTWVDVNN
+2766 DGKTTLVDVNN
-2777 LTLNGFVFG
+2777 LTLNGFDFG

-2845 YMLYAK
+2845 YTLFAK
-2851 WTPKLFEISL
+2851 WTPKLFDISL

-2873 DKDGTVVNNKLGTT
+2873 DKDGTVVNNALGSTL
-2887 EARILLESGGNVG
+2887 ARILLESGGNRE
-2900 FKQEYLYQINET
+2900 FDAAYLKTINENT
-2912 TDNRFKFGQTI
+2912 NGKFKFGQTI
-2923 KLPRLVRAG
+2923 KLPSLVRVG

-2939 KELRDTTN
+2939 KEVLDTVN
-2947 NKVKVVRLVVC
+2947 GGVKLVVY
-2958 EVGTDDFNNYKVDF
+2958 EVGTDGFNNYKVDF
-2972 AYNRSPNSAGLNDA
+2972 AYNKTGGTGLNDA

-3041 LTLKLK
+3041 LTIKLK

-3085 HLEGGEAENLAESA
+3085 HLEGSDTENLAESA

-3111 QWVKVYLVSKPDQDS
+3111 QWVKVYLVSKPDQDN
-3126 DTSRHEHDNR
+3126 DTSRHEQDNR

-3172 GFNEKQYTYHLN
+3172 GFNEKQYTYNLN

-3268 WLIKQFK
+3268 WLIKSFT
-3275 ITIETT
+3275 ITIKLGNDGKTLFGGT
-3281 ENGHS
+3281 S
-3286 LINGVA
+3286 LP
-3292 LTYGGYDGTNATFG
+3292 YKEF
-3306 TNPSLSLILKAY
+3306 NPSIDVSLGLTLKAY
-3318 NAEGGFQFSGV
+3318 TVQGENYITAACSSANGF
-3329 YTISTGLERTVK
+3329 ERIVK
-3341 FYEKIEFEIQM
+3341 FYEKIELDVFM

-3383 IGSRS
+3383 SGSRS
-3388 IALGRG
+3388 IALGAG
-3394 DLDEMGINVG
+3394 ALDGMSIQVAQFNQSIDGYESGNG
-3404 DYDSAN
+3404 A
-3410 AVNNVLATMNR
+3410 NNVRATMER
-3421 VTDSYTITVD
+3421 VTDSYTMELD
-3431 FARQWYLFTVVKM
+3431 FARQWYSITVIKM
-3444 VEENGTLKENPN
+3444 IDDNGTLKENPG
-3456 HINLTRP
+3456 HVAIERP
-3463 YMGVVTDGDLDKGL
+3463 YGHQITDAELNQAM
-3477 AFHNVAGY
+3477 AFYDFIAF
-3485 YTNRECTEP
+3485 YTNRECTILLSSS
-3494 FNDGSYTVVKDVFI
+3494 FRNVQKDVNI
-3508 YIKYTPSNDVSH
+3508 YAKYKSSGTSKH
-3520 EAKFY
+3520 GATFY
-3525 GWTKSGYTQLET
+3525 GWSKNGYAALNT
-3537 GKDYVGAYIDNDI
+3537 GNDYVYAYTDSQGTH
-3550 KYINGQGG
+3550 YNGQGNLL
-3558 RQWSTAINGFKI
+3558 WTTAINGLTI

-3605 YWVKISGGAPINTSA
+3605 YWVRINNGGSLSNMKVPL
-3620 PITPY
+3620 TPY
-3625 VLKNSGLKEGTHY
+3625 ILKNSNLKEDTDY
-3638 SIVKSGSEID
+3638 SIVIADPIKGTQID
-3648 ETGCTIY
+3648 ATGCTIY

-3666 IEAQIIEKS
+3666 IEAQVIEKAQ
-3675 DAKRDLTAFNII
+3675 AKKDLTTFNIT
-3687 KNDITQKARTFRIGI
+3687 KNDITQKARSFRIVI
-3702 ANNNTIDVFRVTLS
+3702 ANNNTIDAAGVTLS

-3725 VNWDEAI
+3725 VNWDAAI
-3732 KVPLTDYA
+3732 EVPLTDYA
-3740 RFVNIVRIT
+3740 RFVNIVRIK

-3772 EVTTGLGVKVES
+3772 EVTTGLRVKVES

>member
-83 DYLVVNV
+83 DYLVVSV

-105 FCYDANDDGGVGEDE
+105 FCYDANDDGAVGEDE

-196 LSRDESM
+196 LSRDESS
-203 TIDSGTG
+203 TINAGTG

-231 DFVHTDSKVDADAE
+231 DFVHTDSKADADAE

-328 FVEKLKA
+328 FIEKLTA
-335 PTLNSEAN
+335 PTLTSEAN

-410 FINHVKNNDVSN
+410 FINHVKNNNVSN

-456 GFFNDKLI
+456 GFFNEKLI

-482 KGASLGRYE
+482 KGVSLGRYE

-527 KISTITNGH
+527 KISTITNGY

-547 YNISTKAVVDI
+547 YNISAKAVVDN

-612 KFVSNINSTT
+612 KFISNINSTT

-677 YSYPVVVNSTDSEV
+677 YSYPVVVNSADSEV

-704 KINKSW
+704 KINRSW

-742 SESFNFGGRS
+742 SESFNFGGKS

-781 DIEFGRN
+781 DIEFGRK

-818 VWDYVLG
+818 AWDYVLG

-912 PAQKYDANGEGY
+912 PAQKHDANGEGY

-936 GFSSQTSGYPFS
+936 GFSSQTAEYPFS

-1053 AKGTAIICSA
+1053 AKGTAIICST

-1085 QALKS
+1085 QTLKS

-1100 QFNAEKFKQAYF
+1100 QFNAEKFKAAYF

-1118 QERFVIFSGGGS
+1118 QERFVVFSGGG
-1130 TKSVGEYADFSAAG
+1130 TVNGEYADFSAAG

-1186 DEERAK
+1186 EEERAK

-1227 FKVNKNGLSAGLK
+1227 FKVDKNGLSAGLK

-1268 VSNAY
+1268 ISNAY

-1331 KYSAIYIA
+1331 EYSAIYIA

-1409 GNLSNAHFSAISTTD
+1409 GKLSNAHFSAISTTD

-1556 KINLEDFRDKD
+1556 KINLEDFRDKN

-1601 EAYVDV
+1601 ESYVDV

-1619 VKNVANS
+1619 IKNVANS

-1669 SADGFMMDTG
+1669 SGDGFMMDTG

-1719 TIITTLDDQKQASIT
+1719 TIITTLDDQRQASIT

-1779 NYNVLWK
+1779 NYKILWK

-1818 TAAQIMLNEN
+1818 TAAQITLNEN

-1853 GLVNAKNEGIVPN
+1853 GLVNAKNEGIVP
-1866 IAADGTLESIS
+1866 IFSADGTLESIS

-1889 KAYDLI
+1889 KTYDLI

-1903 INAGTSGADVANAV
+1903 INTGTSGADVANAV

-1942 QAKWQENGAALT
+1942 QVKWQENGATLT

-1980 ALSLTARAIG
+1980 ALSLTAHSIQAG
-1990 SDETKIYS
+1990 DTIYS
-1998 HVLGRVMLA
+1998 HVLGRVMLT
-2007 KLDAEYNETND
+2007 KLDAEYNETNN

-2030 THYDTKNNET
+2030 TNYDTKNNET
-2040 PLELRYL
+2040 PLELKYL

-2062 YGWTIIVGADNNQVG
+2062 YGWTIIVGTDNNQVG
-2077 KTITLND
+2077 KTITIND

-2110 YKFGLKAGETLSYDP
+2110 YSFGLTAGETLEYAP
-2125 DECFTGGVNAP
+2125 AECFTGGVNAP
-2136 LHPRVSKE
+2136 LHPKVSKE

-2199 LLENDKD
+2199 LFENDKA

-2295 IVYVDGIIQYQYSL
+2295 IVYVDGKIQYQYSL
-2309 TGLASHCSVVGY
+2309 TGLAPHCSVVGY
-2321 RNNPTSSEVTITS
+2321 RNNPTSSEVTIIS
-2334 GTVYKSKQPFDA
+2334 GTVYKSEQPFDA

-2414 PLEDFTDAKAPLKA
+2414 PLEDFTAAKAPLKA

-2454 LKAVTVGVR
+2454 LKAVNVGVR

-2477 GASALDKFSNPM
+2477 GASALDKFSKPISN
-2489 KDKDKISIDGASFP
+2489 KISIDGASYP

-2516 NSAIDNARL
+2516 NYAIDNARL

-2544 YKAGDGAGESYNSYS
+2544 YKAGDGEGESYNSYS

-2669 VTFDTNNTVESDSEV
+2669 VTFDTTNTVESDSEV

-2777 LTLNGFVFG
+2777 LTLNGFDFG

-2839 GDTERT
+2839 GDTEQT
-2845 YMLYAK
+2845 YTLFAK
-2851 WTPKLFEISL
+2851 WTPKLFDISL

-2873 DKDGTVVNNKLGTT
+2873 DKDGTVVNNALGSTL
-2887 EARILLESGGNVG
+2887 ARILLESGGNRE
-2900 FKQEYLYQINET
+2900 FDAAYLKTINENT
-2912 TDNRFKFGQTI
+2912 NGKFKFGQTI
-2923 KLPRLVRAG
+2923 KLPRLVRVG

-2939 KELRDTTN
+2939 KEVLDTVN
-2947 NKVKVVRLVVC
+2947 GGVKLVVY
-2958 EVGTDDFNNYKVDF
+2958 EVGTDGFNNYKVDF
-2972 AYNRSPNSAGLNDA
+2972 AYNKTGGTGLNDA

-3009 DNNNDNLLDGTNQ
+3009 DNNNASLLDGTNQ

-3041 LTLKLK
+3041 LTIKLK

-3085 HLEGGEAENLAESA
+3085 HLEGSDTENLAESA

-3111 QWVKVYLVSKPDQDS
+3111 QWVKVYLVSKPDQES
-3126 DTSRHEHDNR
+3126 DTSRHEQDNK
-3136 QLELNNSA
+3136 QLELTNSA

-3194 VFNND
+3194 AFNNG
-3199 QVLPTAAGY
+3199 QELPTAAGY
-3208 SLEGFYYFKDGGFNK
+3208 LLEGFYYFKDGGFNK

-3268 WLIKQFK
+3268 WLIKSFT
-3275 ITIETT
+3275 ITIKLGNDGKTLFGGT
-3281 ENGHS
+3281 S
-3286 LINGVA
+3286 LP
-3292 LTYGGYDGTNATFG
+3292 YKEF
-3306 TNPSLSLILKAY
+3306 NPSIDVSLGLTLKAY
-3318 NAEGGFQFSGV
+3318 TVQGENYITAACSSADGF
-3329 YTISTGLERTVK
+3329 ERIVK
-3341 FYEKIEFEIQM
+3341 FYEEIELDVFM

-3358 SSFTL
+3358 SKFTL
-3363 SREGASGGG
+3363 SREGASGSIK
-3372 GYTWDHANQTI
+3372 YKWDHANQTI
-3383 IGSRS
+3383 SGSRS
-3388 IALGRG
+3388 IALGAG
-3394 DLDEMGINVG
+3394 ALDGMNIQVAQFNQSVDGYESENG
-3404 DYDSAN
+3404 A
-3410 AVNNVLATMNR
+3410 NNVRATMKR
-3421 VTDSYTITVD
+3421 VTDSYTMELD
-3431 FARQWYLFTVVKM
+3431 FARQWYSITVIKM
-3444 VEENGTLKENPN
+3444 IDDNGTLKENPG
-3456 HINLTRP
+3456 HVAIERP
-3463 YMGVVTDGDLDKGL
+3463 YGHQITDAELNQAM
-3477 AFHNVAGY
+3477 AFYDFIAF
-3485 YTNRECTEP
+3485 YTNRECTITLP
-3494 FNDGSYTVVKDVFI
+3494 DSFRNVQKDVNI
-3508 YIKYTPSNDVSH
+3508 YAKYKSSGTSKH
-3520 EAKFY
+3520 GATFY
-3525 GWTKSGYTQLET
+3525 GWSKNGYAALNT
-3537 GKDYVGAYIDNDI
+3537 GNDYVYAYTDSQGTH
-3550 KYINGQGG
+3550 YNGQGNLL
-3558 RQWSTAINGFKI
+3558 WTTAINGLTI

-3605 YWVKISGGAPINTSA
+3605 YWVKINNGGSLSNMKVPL
-3620 PITPY
+3620 TPY
-3625 VLKNSGLKEGTHY
+3625 ILKNSNLKEDTDY
-3638 SIVKSGSEID
+3638 SIVIADPIKGTQID
-3648 ETGCTIY
+3648 ATGCTIY

-3666 IEAQIIEKS
+3666 IEAQVIEKAQ
-3675 DAKRDLTAFNII
+3675 AKKDLTTFNIT
-3687 KNDITQKARTFRIGI
+3687 KNDITQKARSFRIAI
-3702 ANNNTIDVFRVTLS
+3702 VNNNTIDAAGVTLS

-3725 VNWDEAI
+3725 VNWDDAI
-3732 KVPLTDYA
+3732 DINLADYA
-3740 RFVNIVRIT
+3740 RFVNIVRIK
-3749 NDTFQIANKEVT
+3749 NDTFQIGNKEVA

-3784 SNIAEVYYANNELKV
+3784 SNVAEVYYANNELKV
-3799 AVKKSGELEKI
+3799 AVKKSGELKDI
-3810 KNAPSSGARGGTLEF
+3810 KNAPSSGARGGKLEF

-3835 LIPNTTNTGT
+3835 LIPNATNTGT

-3859 ELIAADDEKGF
+3859 ELIEADDEKGY
-3870 GSYVEIVYKEDVGA
+3870 GSYVEIVYNEDVGA
-3884 YTFEQSDY
+3884 YTFEQREY

-3901 FFFTFGKAY
+3901 FFFTFGKTY

-3931 TVDRYGYIDI
+3931 TVDSYGYINI
-3941 SVNVYWGGYTNLTL
+3941 SVNVNWGGYTNLTL
-3955 SKSFT
+3955 SRSFT

>member
-18 LIVLSVGC
+18 LVVLTVGG

-66 LPSTVSASAKD
+66 LPSTVSASAND
-77 VFLVGD
+77 VCLVGD
-83 DYLVVNV
+83 DYLVVRV
-90 GGKHVIISRGENPRR
+90 GGKHVIISRGENSRR
-105 FCYDANDDGGVGEDE
+105 FCYDADNDGVVGEDE

-150 NIKTG
+150 NLKTG

-163 STDSKSRFI
+163 GTDSKSRFI
-172 TIGDTSSSGIK
+172 TIGDASSSGIK
-183 SISGIKIVGHRAI
+183 SISGIKIDGHRAI

-203 TIDSGTG
+203 VKVAGT
-210 DTVGYD
+210 DEAVGYD

-231 DFVHTDSKVDADAE
+231 DFFHTDSKADADAE

-303 SLEGTVYRFGF
+303 SLEDIVYRFGF
-314 TEEHRFTVLSNNRL
+314 TAEHRFTVLSNNRL
-328 FVEKLKA
+328 FIEKLTA
-335 PTLNSEAN
+335 PTLTSEAN
-343 WYVGFNKYNESAPN
+343 WYVGFNKFNESAPN

-365 NIYVIQ
+365 NIFVLQ

-376 DIANNEVKNYKKDGK
+376 DIANDEVKDYKKDGK

-422 NKIVS
+422 NKIVTI
-427 LKNPIVHYIN
+427 KNPIVNYIN
-437 LSKFESAISID
+437 LSKFESVISID

-456 GFFNDKLI
+456 GFFNDNLI
-464 CENAVLDLKGNV
+464 CEKAVLDLKGNV
-476 VLNGLV
+476 VLNCLV
-482 KGASLGRYE
+482 KGSSLGRYG
-491 ASGNVYHGV
+491 ASGNVYNGV

-512 LADVDGNV
+512 LADVDGNI

-527 KISTITNGH
+527 KISTITNGY

-547 YNISTKAVVDI
+547 YNISAKAVVDI

-564 LFGSINEF
+564 LFNNISEF

-585 VDESGTTWTLKKLN
+585 ADEGGTTWTLKKLN
-599 GETIKANLARSDF
+599 GEIIKAGLARSDF
-612 KFVSNINSTT
+612 KFISNINNTT

-640 TSKNASEQVSKTVA
+640 ISKNASEQVSKTVA

-677 YSYPVVVNSTDSEV
+677 YSYPVVVNNAESEV

-704 KINKSW
+704 RINKSW
-710 QRGFCYYQNKPKNNG
+710 QRGFCYYQNNPKNNG

-742 SESFNFGGRS
+742 TERFNFGGMS

-764 DLVYLWYEG
+764 DLVFLWYEG
-773 KAEKQGDV
+773 SAQKQGDV
-781 DIEFGRN
+781 DIEFGKT
-788 TAGYRVTVTINIEIV
+788 TAGYEVTVTINIEIV
-803 QAGYY
+803 QSGYY

-818 VWDYVLG
+818 VWDYVMG

-831 SEKKSTIFQNYTQ
+831 SEKNSRVFQNYAQ

-849 SATITLGNIDGG
+849 SATITLGNIEGG

-868 WATGSG
+868 WATGAG

-895 CYGVYDVLFEN
+895 CYGVYDVLFDT
-906 NGTIST
+906 NGTINT
-912 PAQKYDANGEGY
+912 PVQKYDANGEGY
-924 SDRNGSYISYNF
+924 NNRNGSYISRNYVL
-936 GFSSQTSGYPFS
+936 GSQPASYPFS

-965 IDLQSGEKNNKTVS
+965 IDLQSGEKNNKTIS

-984 QSKTIIGGFKA
+984 LSKTVIGGLKA

-1004 SIVYGDRRDGWT
+1004 SLVYGDRKEGWT
-1016 TSIVVYESYSEL
+1016 TSVVVYESYSEL
-1028 KLYDLDENGTAYN
+1028 KLYDLDENGEAYN
-1041 VLQNAIMTGNRG
+1041 VLQNAILTGNRG
-1053 AKGTAIICSA
+1053 TNGTAIICST
-1063 DGEALGLE
+1063 DGEVLGIE
-1071 ELLKIFTNAGPVLI
+1071 ELLKIFTNAESALI
-1085 QALKS
+1085 GAIKS
-1090 ATDTLGWGTE
+1090 AAGIYGWGTSH
-1100 QFNAEKFKQAYF
+1100 FDATTFKDGTY
-1112 STGVNG
+1112 SKTGVYG
-1118 QERFVIFSGGGS
+1118 QERFVIFSGGG
-1130 TKSVGEYADFSAAG
+1130 TANGEYADLSAGG

-1167 YVDSLDIINFKDT
+1167 YVDSLDIINYKDT
-1180 NLDNLT
+1180 NIDNLT
-1186 DEERAK
+1186 DEERAQ
-1192 AEGFGRSGLNFQS
+1192 AEGFGRGGLNFQS
-1205 FVAGDNWGSGEASSK
+1205 FVAGDTWGSGEASSK

-1227 FKVNKNGLSAGLK
+1227 FKASKSGLSAGLRV
-1240 AVNATNCEWG
+1240 VNAVSGEWG

-1255 DGDNTRKLYKMKG
+1255 DEDNNRKLYKMKG

-1288 GRELNGGNAETSVD
+1288 GRLLNGSNAETSVD
-1302 GKVSDFDKS
+1302 GKVSDFDKD
-1311 YRYFYNY
+1311 YQYYYNY

-1331 KYSAIYIA
+1331 EYSAIYIA

-1373 DLGGTLG
+1373 DLGALG
-1380 NGAIYTNINGSGTKT
+1380 EAAIYTNINGTGTKT
-1395 GLSNNLYANIYDND
+1395 GLNNSLYARFSDA
-1409 GNLSNAHFSAISTTD
+1409 SESVHFSAISTTD
-1424 NYKILF
+1424 KYKILF
-1430 GQKLKYVPEAAKVG
+1430 GQKLKYVPVAAKVG
-1444 YKFVGWQPLIVNK
+1444 FNFIGWQPLIVNK
-1457 NGQLERVTTTDATG
+1457 EGKFERVTTTDATG

-1479 AGEEI
+1479 SGEEI

-1499 LHFVAVFEGKDLTFT
+1499 LHFVAVFESKDLTFT

-1519 SSKDSAAL
+1519 SSKDGTVL
-1527 NAGNFKNYSADVFN
+1527 NAGNFKNYSTDVFN

-1556 KINLEDFRDKD
+1556 KINLEDFRDKT

-1575 MPQLY
+1575 MPQIFK
-1580 GKTYLINNWL
+1580 KTYLINNWML
-1590 IGLSNKALDGG
+1590 QLLNKAVAGG

-1613 ENEVTG
+1613 ENETTG

-1642 INADLKSKKYEDG
+1642 INADLKEKAYADG
-1655 SGKAFFDDSIVPNA
+1655 SGRTYFDDSIVPNA
-1669 SADGFMMDTG
+1669 SGDGFMMDTG
-1679 YTLSNFTLS
+1679 YTLSNFTLG

-1701 ASAGCVT
+1701 ASTGCVT

-1719 TIITTLDDQKQASIT
+1719 TIITTLDDQKQANIT

-1757 GYRFTTIAIKLYTG
+1757 GYRFKTIAIKLYTG

-1799 LNGTLTDADLNAVA
+1799 LNGTQTDADISAIA
-1813 STWNL
+1813 GTWDL

-1848 PAIFY
+1848 PAVYY
-1853 GLVNAKNEGIVPN
+1853 GLVNAKNEGIVAN
-1866 IAADGTLESIS
+1866 IAANGTLDSIS

-1980 ALSLTARAIG
+1980 ALSLTAHSIQAG
-1990 SDETKIYS
+1990 DTIYS
-1998 HVLGRVMLA
+1998 HVLGRVMFA

-2030 THYDTKNNET
+2030 TNYDTKNDET

-2084 ANKTEKCKITGI
+2084 GHKTETCEYTGI
-2096 TFEGDNFGDYPILN
+2096 TFEGDNFGNYPILN
-2110 YKFGLKAGETLSYDP
+2110 YSFGLKAGETLSYSSAECHPKTNPSMP
-2125 DECFTGGVNAP
+2125 D
-2136 LHPRVSKE
+2136 HPRVSKE
-2144 WLTGGYNKDILFAAV
+2144 WLTGGYNKDVLFAAV

-2173 VDNAE
+2173 VDNVE
-2178 ITDGDNQDNPLYGTT
+2178 VTDGDNQDNPLYGTT

-2199 LLENDKD
+2199 LFENDKQ

-2216 SWLMDASGNASKFN
+2216 SWLMDANGNAIKFN

-2273 ALEKMDGA
+2273 ALEKMDSA

-2295 IVYVDGIIQYQYSL
+2295 IVYVDGKIQYQYSL

-2321 RNNPTSSEVTITS
+2321 RNNATSPEVTIKS
-2334 GTVYKSKQPFDA
+2334 GEVHKSNQPFDA

-2358 QICAEFDNIEMV
+2358 QICAEFDSIEMV

-2403 GNLVTDAKFTS
+2403 DNLVTDAKFIS
-2414 PLEDFTDAKAPLKA
+2414 PLEDFTAAKAPLKA
-2428 GIYFVKV
+2428 GIYFTKV

-2454 LKAVTVGVR
+2454 LKAVNVSVR
-2463 QDDGKNWLNYTEIS
+2463 QDDGKNWLNYTEIT
-2477 GASALDKFSNPM
+2477 GASALDRFSTKPM
-2489 KDKDKISIDGASFP
+2489 NDKISLDGASFP
-2503 VSQVTFN
+2503 VSQVTFD

-2525 LNVEFAPKLTEVMF
+2525 LNVEFTPKLTEVEF

-2544 YKAGDGAGESYNSYS
+2544 YKAGEGEGISYNSYS
-2559 NQEYYKQSG
+2559 NQDYYAQKTG
-2568 EGMTNLQAL
+2568 EMTNLQAL

-2583 LSLIYTGFGR
+2583 LTLLYTGFGR
-2593 AVKMGVE
+2593 AVKYGVE

-2644 KMHYGYGGTN
+2644 KMHYGYGGTK
-2654 IKFYVVLKYKNNAEG
+2654 IKFYVVLKYKDNADG
-2669 VTFDTNNTVESDSEV
+2669 VTFDTNDTVQSDSEV
-2684 YFNSGKLVIPAELV
+2684 YFNSGKLVIPGELV
-2698 KSGENNALVSVSVM
+2698 KSGTNDALVSVSVM
-2712 ALALKYTIIYNP
+2712 ALALQYTVIYNP

-2739 RPALF
+2739 RPSLF
-2744 KDAITLST
+2744 KDAISLST

-2766 DGKTTWVDVNN
+2766 DGKTTGVDVNN
-2777 LTLNGFVFG
+2777 LTLNGFDFG

-2796 EEKFDGAEDE
+2796 EEKFDGAGDE

-2826 QQQFTYNDSLIKT
+2826 QQLFTYNEMLFRS
-2839 GDTERT
+2839 GDTNQAYT
-2845 YMLYAK
+2845 LFAK
-2851 WTPKLFEISL
+2851 WTPKLFDISL
-2861 VASDKNSIGTHF
+2861 IACDSNSTGTHY
-2873 DKDGTVVNNKLGTT
+2873 DQNGNSGVSNALGSTL
-2887 EARILLESGGNVG
+2887 ARILLESGGNRE
-2900 FKQEYLYQINET
+2900 FDASYLKSINENT
-2912 TDNRFKFGQTI
+2912 NGKFKFGQTI
-2923 KLPRLVRAG
+2923 KLPNLVRVG

-2939 KELRDTTN
+2939 KEVLDTVN
-2947 NKVKVVRLVVC
+2947 GGVKLVVY
-2958 EVGTDDFNNYKVDF
+2958 EVGTDGFNNYKVDF
-2972 AYNRSPNSAGLNDA
+2972 AYNKTGGTGLNDA
-2986 TTYSLYAIWE
+2986 TTYNLYAIWE
-2996 AKTVNVVYNHATK
+2996 AKTVDVIYNYATK
-3009 DNNNDNLLDGTNQ
+3009 DNNNGNLLDGTNQ
-3022 TFDLTGITGAYQ
+3022 SLDLTGITGNYQ
-3034 YEIGATS
+3034 YELGATS
-3041 LTLKLK
+3041 LTLKIK

-3052 PKFPLPRLKV
+3052 PTFPRPRLRV
-3062 QGYDLLAWLANGDNT
+3062 EGYDLLAWLANGDNT
-3077 SGQNVSAG
+3077 SGQNVVER
-3085 HLEGGEAENLAESA
+3085 HLTQDQNNLDENTT
-3099 VLKVM
+3099 LKVK
-3104 VYPDVEL
+3104 VEPEVEL

-3126 DTSRHEHDNR
+3126 DASKREQDNN
-3136 QLELNNSA
+3136 QLELNNRPT
-3144 SGGIKYLLKD
+3144 GGIKYLLKD
-3154 YNDGNNG
+3154 YNDGNGG
-3161 LSLNYKDITGG
+3161 LSLNYRDVTGG
-3172 GFNEKQYTYHLN
+3172 DFNAKQYTYHLN

-3194 VFNND
+3194 VFNNG
-3199 QVLPTAAGY
+3199 QALPTAVGY
-3208 SLEGFYYFKDGGFNK
+3208 LLEGFYYFKDGGFNK
-3223 YIYGVVEGNGVS
+3223 YIYGVVEGNGVT
-3235 ASTDTSSKAG
+3235 ASTDTSSQAG

-3257 ENGEP
+3257 ENAEP
-3262 VRLYAK
+3262 VRLYAR

-3275 ITIETT
+3275 ITIKTT
-3281 ENGHS
+3281 ENGGHS

-3292 LTYGGYDGTNATFG
+3292 LPYGSYSGTNATFG
-3306 TNPSLSLILKAY
+3306 TNTSLSLILKAY
-3318 NAEGGFQFSGV
+3318 DAEGGFQFSGA
-3329 YTISTGLERTVK
+3329 YTISKGLERTVK

-3352 AKGHYL
+3352 AQGHYL
-3358 SSFTL
+3358 SVFTL

-3383 IGSRS
+3383 SGSKS
-3388 IALGRG
+3388 ITLGRG
-3394 DLDEMGINVG
+3394 SLDAMSLEVD
-3404 DYDSAN
+3404 DYDSDN
-3410 AVNNVLATMNR
+3410 AVNNVLATMTR
-3421 VTDSYTITVD
+3421 VTDSYTISVD
-3431 FARQWYLFTVVKM
+3431 FARQWYVFTVVKM
-3444 VEENGTLKENPN
+3444 IDENGTLKENPN
-3456 HINLTRP
+3456 HINLERP

-3485 YTNRECTEP
+3485 FKDRECTIP
-3494 FNDGSYTVVKDVFI
+3494 FNESSYTVVKDVSI

-3525 GWTKSGYTQLET
+3525 GWTKSGYTKLET
-3537 GKDYVGAYIDNDI
+3537 GKDYVGAYIDNGVT
-3550 KYINGQGG
+3550 YINGQNG
-3558 RQWSTAINGFKI
+3558 RQWSTAINGLTI

-3582 DRLAAYVD
+3582 DQLAADVD
-3590 EYGNLQYVNTGFVLA
+3590 EYGNVQYVNTGFVLA
-3605 YWVKISGGAPINTSA
+3605 YWVKIIGGASINKSA

-3625 VLKNSGLKEGTHY
+3625 VLKNSGLEEGTHY
-3638 SIVKSGSEID
+3638 SIVVPSETQID
-3648 ETGCTIY
+3648 ATGCTIY

-3666 IEAQIIEKS
+3666 IEAQVIEQAQAKS
-3675 DAKRDLTAFNII
+3675 DLTTFNIT
-3687 KNDITQKARTFRIGI
+3687 KNDITQKARSFRIAI
-3702 ANNNTIDVFRVTLS
+3702 ENNNTIDAANVTLF

-3725 VNWDEAI
+3725 LNWDDAI
-3732 KVPLTDYA
+3732 EINLVDYS
-3740 RFVNIVRIT
+3740 RFVNIVRIKD
-3749 NDTFQIANKEVT
+3749 DTFQISNKEVT

-3772 EVTTGLGVKVES
+3772 VVTTGLKVKVES

-3799 AVKKSGELEKI
+3799 AVKTSGKLENV
-3810 KNAPSSGARGGTLEF
+3810 KNAPTNIRGGKLEF

-3835 LIPNTTNTGT
+3835 LIPNATNTGT

-3859 ELIAADDEKGF
+3859 ELIADESEKNF
-3870 GSYVEIVYKEDVGA
+3870 GSYVEIVYKEDAGT
-3884 YTFEQSDY
+3884 YLFEQSDY

-3901 FFFTFGKAY
+3901 FYFTFGKTY
-3910 KDANGVTCVDE
+3910 KDANDVTCVDE

-3931 TVDRYGYIDI
+3931 TVDRYGYINI
-3941 SVNVYWGGYTNLTL
+3941 SINVYWSGYTNLTL

>member
-77 VFLVGD
+77 VCLVGD

-150 NIKTG
+150 SLKTG
-155 KIVYTDGD
+155 EIVYTDGD
-163 STDSKSRFI
+163 STDSKSRFV

-183 SISGIKIVGHRAI
+183 PISGIKIVGHRAI

-203 TIDSGTG
+203 TIDAVTG

-303 SLEGTVYRFGF
+303 SLEGSVYRFGF

-328 FVEKLKA
+328 FIEKLTA

-343 WYVGFNKYNESAPN
+343 WYVGFNKYSESAPN

-527 KISTITNGH
+527 KISTITNGY

-564 LFGSINEF
+564 LFNSISEF
-572 KTFAQYGVDYYLS
+572 KTFAQYGVDYFLS
-585 VDESGTTWTLKKLN
+585 ADESGTAWTLKKLN

-654 QVSLGKSASSF
+654 QVSLGKSASNF

-677 YSYPVVVNSTDSEV
+677 YSYPVVVNSADSEV

-704 KINKSW
+704 KINRSW
-710 QRGFCYYQNKPKNNG
+710 QRGFCYYQNNPKNNG

-752 TGRAVLKDDKNN
+752 TGKVVLKDDKNN

-781 DIEFGRN
+781 DIEFGRK
-788 TAGYRVTVTINIEIV
+788 TAGYRVTVTINIEIL

-818 VWDYVLG
+818 VWDYVIG

-849 SATITLGNIDGG
+849 SATITLGNIEGG

-906 NGTIST
+906 NGKIST

-924 SDRNGSYISYNF
+924 SDRNGFYISYNF
-936 GFSSQTSGYPFS
+936 GFSSQTPEYPFS

-1016 TSIVVYESYSEL
+1016 TSVVVYESYSEL

-1085 QALKS
+1085 NTLKS

-1100 QFNAEKFKQAYF
+1100 QFDAEKFKQAYF

-1227 FKVNKNGLSAGLK
+1227 FKVDKNGLSAGLK
-1240 AVNATNCEWG
+1240 AVNATDCEWG

-1288 GRELNGGNAETSVD
+1288 GRELNGSNAETSVD

-1331 KYSAIYIA
+1331 EYSAIYIA

-1362 AGGNHFALSLI
+1362 AGGNRFALSLI
-1373 DLGGTLG
+1373 DLGGALG

-1395 GLSNNLYANIYDND
+1395 GLSNTLYANIYDND
-1409 GNLSNAHFSAISTTD
+1409 GKLSNAHFSAISTTD

-1457 NGQLERVTTTDATG
+1457 EGKFERVTTTDATG

-1527 NAGNFKNYSADVFN
+1527 NAGNFKNYLADVFN

-1575 MPQLY
+1575 MPQIF

-1590 IGLSNKALDGG
+1590 LQLSNKALDGG

-1642 INADLKSKKYEDG
+1642 INADLKSKKYDDG
-1655 SGKAFFDDSIVPNA
+1655 SGRAFFDDSIVPKA
-1669 SADGFMMDTG
+1669 SGDGVMMDTG

-1719 TIITTLDDQKQASIT
+1719 TIVTTLDDQRQASIT

-1757 GYRFTTIAIKLYTG
+1757 GYRFKTIAIKLYTG

-1799 LNGTLTDADLNAVA
+1799 LNGTQTDADLNAVA

-1818 TAAQIMLNEN
+1818 TAAQITLNEN

-1853 GLVNAKNEGIVPN
+1853 GLVNAKNEGIVPSFS
-1866 IAADGTLESIS
+1866 ADGTLESIS

-1895 VATPDENK
+1895 VATPDEDK
-1903 INAGTSGADVANAV
+1903 ISKETSGADVANAV

-1942 QAKWQENGAALT
+1942 QVEWIDDTKLT

-1968 YGIAALGKAGSS
+1968 YGIAALGKAGS
-1980 ALSLTARAIG
+1980 ATLSLTAHSIQAG
-1990 SDETKIYS
+1990 DTIYS

-2030 THYDTKNNET
+2030 TNYETKNNET

-2077 KTITLND
+2077 KTITLNET
-2084 ANKTEKCKITGI
+2084 NKTEKCKITGI
-2096 TFEGDNFGDYPILN
+2096 TFEGDNFGNYPILN
-2110 YKFGLKAGETLSYDP
+2110 YSFGLTAGETLEYAP
-2125 DECFTGGVNAP
+2125 AECFTSGENAP

-2199 LLENDKD
+2199 LLENDKK

-2216 SWLMDASGNASKFN
+2216 FWLMAANGNATKFN

-2281 ESSKNKFQPSLVCK
+2281 ESSKNKFRPSLVCK
-2295 IVYVDGIIQYQYSL
+2295 IVYDDVKGQIQYQYSL

-2321 RNNPTSSEVTITS
+2321 RNNPTSSEVTIKS
-2334 GTVYKSKQPFDA
+2334 ETVYKSDQPFDA

-2358 QICAEFDNIEMV
+2358 QICAEFDSIEMA
-2370 KVSGAI
+2370 KISGAI
-2376 VDFNLSEDGKSNNMA
+2376 VDFNLSEDGTSNNMA

-2397 SLIDAS
+2397 SLIDTD
-2403 GNLVTDAKFTS
+2403 GNLVSDAKFTS
-2414 PLEDFTDAKAPLKA
+2414 PLEDFTAAKAPLKA
-2428 GIYFVKV
+2428 GIYFIKV
-2435 EKKDGEKSSPVVY
+2435 EKKGGEKSSPVVY

-2454 LKAVTVGVR
+2454 LKAVNVAVR
-2463 QDDGKNWLNYTEIS
+2463 QDDGKNWLNYTEITA
-2477 GASALDKFSNPM
+2477 ASALDKFSEPM
-2489 KDKDKISIDGASFP
+2489 KGKFSLEGGKDDFP

-2516 NSAIDNARL
+2516 NSAVDNARL
-2525 LNVEFAPKLTEVMF
+2525 LNVEFTPKLTEVMF

-2544 YKAGDGAGESYNSYS
+2544 YKAGEGTSYNSYS
-2559 NQEYYKQSG
+2559 NQEYYKQAG

-2577 MKERMQ
+2577 MKDRMQ

-2654 IKFYVVLKYKNNAEG
+2654 IKFYVVLKYKDNADG
-2669 VTFDTNNTVESDSEV
+2669 VTFDTNDTVESDSEV
-2684 YFNSGKLVIPAELV
+2684 YFNSGKLVIPGELV
-2698 KSGENNALVSVSVM
+2698 KSGTNNALVSVSVM
-2712 ALALKYTIIYNP
+2712 ALALKYTVIYNP

-2777 LTLNGFVFG
+2777 PTLNGYEFG
-2786 GWWNMKWLTN
+2786 GWWNMKWLAN
-2796 EEKFDGAEDE
+2796 DERFDGAEDE

-2812 FTTNALQPVYGEGK
+2812 FSTNTLQSVYGEGK
-2826 QQQFTYNDSLIKT
+2826 QQQFTYNDSLIKS
-2839 GDTERT
+2839 GDTAHT
-2845 YMLYAK
+2845 YTLFAK
-2851 WTPKLFEISL
+2851 WTPKLFKISL
-2861 VASDKNSIGTHF
+2861 VASDKNSVGTHF
-2873 DKDGTVVNNKLGTT
+2873 DKDGKVKDNRLGTT
-2887 EARILLESGGNVG
+2887 EARILLESGGSIG
-2900 FKQEYLYQINET
+2900 FDQGYLYQINET
-2912 TDNRFKFGQTI
+2912 TNNQFKFGQKI
-2923 KLPRLVRAG
+2923 KLPSLVRVG

-2939 KELRDTTN
+2939 KEVRDAY
-2947 NKVKVVRLVVC
+2947 KVVRLDVS
-2958 EVGTDDFNNYKVDF
+2958 EVGTDDFNNFKVDF
-2972 AYNRSPNSAGLNDA
+2972 AYNRSPNSDGLNDA

-3009 DNNNDNLLDGTNQ
+3009 DNNNASLLDGTNQ
-3022 TFDLTGITGAYQ
+3022 TFDLTGITGTYQ

-3062 QGYDLLAWLANGDNT
+3062 QGYDLLKWLANGDNT
-3077 SGQNVSAG
+3077 SGRTVSAG
-3085 HLEGGEAENLAESA
+3085 HLEGSETENLAESA
-3099 VLKVM
+3099 ALKVM

-3126 DTSRHEHDNR
+3126 DASRHEHDNR

-3275 ITIETT
+3275 ITIKTT

-3286 LINGVA
+3286 LINGTA
-3292 LTYGGYDGTNATFG
+3292 LQYGEYSGTNATFD

-3318 NAEGGFQFSGV
+3318 NAEGGSQFSGV

-3358 SSFTL
+3358 SAFTL
-3363 SREGASGGG
+3363 SREGASGGS

-3383 IGSRS
+3383 SGSRS

-3404 DYDSAN
+3404 DFDSAN

-3421 VTDSYTITVD
+3421 VTDSYTISVD
-3431 FARQWYLFTVVKM
+3431 FARQWYVFTVVKM
-3444 VEENGTLKENPN
+3444 IDENGTLKENPN
-3456 HINLTRP
+3456 HINLERP

-3485 YTNRECTEP
+3485 FKDRECTIP
-3494 FNDGSYTVVKDVFI
+3494 YNDSSYTVVKDVSI
-3508 YIKYTPSNDVSH
+3508 YIKYTPSNDVRH
-3520 EAKFY
+3520 EAEFY
-3525 GWTKSGYTQLET
+3525 GWTKSGYTKLET
-3537 GKDYVGAYIDNDI
+3537 GKDYVGAYKDNGQT
-3550 KYINGQGG
+3550 YINGQNG
-3558 RQWSTAINGFKI
+3558 RQWSTAINGLTI

-3582 DRLAAYVD
+3582 DQLAAYVD

-3605 YWVKISGGAPINTSA
+3605 YWVKIIGGASINKSA

-3625 VLKNSGLKEGTHY
+3625 VLKNSGLEEGTHY
-3638 SIVKSGSEID
+3638 SIVVADPVNGTRID
-3648 ETGCTIY
+3648 STGCTIY

-3666 IEAQIIEKS
+3666 MIDFGEADYTTKKS
-3675 DAKRDLTAFNII
+3675 DVKDFSIGNGDYTRISFGVLKRYYI
-3687 KNDITQKARTFRIGI
+3687 DIDKAELLIART
-3702 ANNNTIDVFRVTLS
+3702 L
-3716 IATLDKNGL
+3716 KNGGESEPEWGTADSILLNKSADTNYL
-3725 VNWDEAI
+3725 VKATFMPNKDGTYTI
-3732 KVPLTDYA
+3732 LGSPV
-3740 RFVNIVRIT
+3740 T
-3749 NDTFQIANKEVT
+3749 NYGLEEDKYI
-3761 FTRDTTYYFKF
+3761 YYFKIKVTTSLGIVVYSNN
-3772 EVTTGLGVKVES
+3772 EAWAYVNDRLINVNTSVTTGVSGSDNVTISILENDGGNLKYKVSKDVTTDFTKNEGYVNITSSVGMKGGYVSFWPEKEDGVDLNSASLMK
-3784 SNIAEVYYANNELKV
+3784 INNEFKLVFGPKDKEHV
-3799 AVKKSGELEKI
+3799 VGIGESVTFYFYE
-3810 KNAPSSGARGGTLEF
+3810 NR
-3825 KDLFEGNFID
+3825 D
-3835 LIPNTTNTGT
+3835 NTGKSC
-3845 TVDFNGLTLSVTGY
+3845 SVT
-3859 ELIAADDEKGF
+3859 IKIVKADM
-3870 GSYVEIVYKEDVGA
+3870 
-3884 YTFEQSDY
+3884 
-3892 YGNTRQSDE
+3892 
-3901 FFFTFGKAY
+3901 
-3910 KDANGVTCVDE
+3910 NGVTVQ
-3921 SNTVGIGVKL
+3921 VIIGWDGAVNA
-3931 TVDRYGYIDI
+3931 
-3941 SVNVYWGGYTNLTL
+3941 SVN
-3955 SKSFT
+3955 

>member
-38 KYTEMERSLID
+38 QYTEMEKSLID

-105 FCYDANDDGGVGEDE
+105 FCYDANDDGAVGEDE

-163 STDSKSRFI
+163 RTDSKSRFI

-196 LSRDESM
+196 LSRDESS
-203 TIDSGTG
+203 TIDAGTG

-231 DFVHTDSKVDADAE
+231 DFVHTDSKADADAE

-295 TAGYAYAF
+295 TAGYAYVF

-328 FVEKLKA
+328 FIEKLTA
-335 PTLNSEAN
+335 PTLTSEAN

-527 KISTITNGH
+527 KISTITNGY

-547 YNISTKAVVDI
+547 YNISTKAVVDN

-585 VDESGTTWTLKKLN
+585 ADESGTTWTLKKLN

-677 YSYPVVVNSTDSEV
+677 YSYPVVVNSADSEV

-704 KINKSW
+704 KINRSW

-752 TGRAVLKDDKNN
+752 TGRTVLKDDKNN

-781 DIEFGRN
+781 DIEFGRK

-831 SEKKSTIFQNYTQ
+831 SEKKSTIFQNYAQ

-912 PAQKYDANGEGY
+912 SAQKYDANGEGY

-936 GFSSQTSGYPFS
+936 GFSSQTAGYPFS

-1053 AKGTAIICSA
+1053 AKGTAIICST

-1085 QALKS
+1085 EALKS

-1100 QFNAEKFKQAYF
+1100 QFNAEKFKAAYF

-1118 QERFVIFSGGGS
+1118 QERFVVFSGGG
-1130 TKSVGEYADFSAAG
+1130 TVNGEYADFSAAG

-1186 DEERAK
+1186 EEERAK
-1192 AEGFGRSGLNFQS
+1192 AEEFGRSGLNFQS

-1227 FKVNKNGLSAGLK
+1227 FKVDKNGLSAGLK

-1250 DAFIR
+1250 DAFVR

-1268 VSNAY
+1268 ISNAY

-1302 GKVSDFDKS
+1302 GKVNDFDKS

-1331 KYSAIYIA
+1331 EYSAIYIA

-1499 LHFVAVFEGKDLTFT
+1499 LHFVAVFKGKDLTFT

-1541 RVYGIKSTF
+1541 RAYGIKSTF

-1669 SADGFMMDTG
+1669 SGDGFMMDTG

-1743 GLALD
+1743 GIALD

-1779 NYNVLWK
+1779 NYKILWK

-1818 TAAQIMLNEN
+1818 TAAQITLNEN

-1853 GLVNAKNEGIVPN
+1853 GLVNAKNEGIVPTFS
-1866 IAADGTLESIS
+1866 ADGTLESIS

-1889 KAYDLI
+1889 KTYDLI

-1942 QAKWQENGAALT
+1942 QVKWQENGATLT

-1980 ALSLTARAIG
+1980 ALSLTAHSIQAG
-1990 SDETKIYS
+1990 DTIYS

-2018 SFKYTVAKGEGY
+2018 SFKYTIAKGEGY
-2030 THYDTKNNET
+2030 TNYDTKNNET

-2077 KTITLND
+2077 ETITLDD

-2110 YKFGLKAGETLSYDP
+2110 YSFGLKAGETLEYAPAECHPKTNPSMP
-2125 DECFTGGVNAP
+2125 D
-2136 LHPRVSKE
+2136 HPRVSKE
-2144 WLTGGYNKDILFAAV
+2144 WLMGGYNKDILFAAV

-2199 LLENDKD
+2199 LFENDKAM
-2206 TIVQPLTHNA
+2206 IVQPLTHNA

-2273 ALEKMDGA
+2273 ALEKMDAA

-2295 IVYVDGIIQYQYSL
+2295 IVYDDVKGQIQYQYSL
-2309 TGLASHCSVVGY
+2309 TGLAPHCSVVGY
-2321 RNNPTSSEVTITS
+2321 RKNATSSGVTIKSGPGSVYTS
-2334 GTVYKSKQPFDA
+2334 NEPFDA

-2414 PLEDFTDAKAPLKA
+2414 PLEDFTAAKAPLKA

-2454 LKAVTVGVR
+2454 LKAVNVGVR

-2477 GASALDKFSNPM
+2477 GASALDKFSKPISN
-2489 KDKDKISIDGASFP
+2489 KISIDGASYP

-2544 YKAGDGAGESYNSYS
+2544 YKAGDGEGESYNSYS

-2698 KSGENNALVSVSVM
+2698 KSGENNALVSVSIM

-2777 LTLNGFVFG
+2777 LTLNGFDFG

-2796 EEKFDGAEDE
+2796 EEKFDGVEDE

-2839 GDTERT
+2839 GDTEQT
-2845 YMLYAK
+2845 YTLFAK
-2851 WTPKLFEISL
+2851 WTPKLFDISL

-2873 DKDGTVVNNKLGTT
+2873 DKDGTVVNNALGSTL
-2887 EARILLESGGNVG
+2887 ARILLESGGNRE
-2900 FKQEYLYQINET
+2900 FDAAYLKTINENT
-2912 TDNRFKFGQTI
+2912 NGKFKFGQTI
-2923 KLPRLVRAG
+2923 KLPNLVRVG

-2939 KELRDTTN
+2939 KEVLDTVN
-2947 NKVKVVRLVVC
+2947 GGVKLVVY
-2958 EVGTDDFNNYKVDF
+2958 EVGTDGFNNYKVDF
-2972 AYNRSPNSAGLNDA
+2972 AYNKTGGTGLNDA

-3041 LTLKLK
+3041 LTIKLK

-3085 HLEGGEAENLAESA
+3085 HLEGSDTENLAESA

-3126 DTSRHEHDNR
+3126 DTSRHEQDNK
-3136 QLELNNSA
+3136 QLELTNSA

-3194 VFNND
+3194 AFNNG

-3208 SLEGFYYFKDGGFNK
+3208 LLEGFYYFKDGGFNK

-3275 ITIETT
+3275 ITIKTT

-3286 LINGVA
+3286 LINGTA

-3318 NAEGGFQFSGV
+3318 GAEGGFQFSGE

-3352 AKGHYL
+3352 ANGHYL
-3358 SSFTL
+3358 SAFTL

-3456 HINLTRP
+3456 HIELKRP
-3463 YMGVVTDGDLDKGL
+3463 YNGVVTDGDLDKGL

-3494 FNDGSYTVVKDVFI
+3494 FNTGSYTVVKDVFI

-3525 GWTKSGYTQLET
+3525 GWTKSGYTKLET
-3537 GKDYVGAYIDNDI
+3537 GKDYVGAYIDNGVT
-3550 KYINGQGG
+3550 YINGQGG
-3558 RQWSTAINGFKI
+3558 RQWSTAINGLTI

-3605 YWVKISGGAPINTSA
+3605 YWVKISGGASINTSA

-3638 SIVKSGSEID
+3638 SIVVPGESQID
-3648 ETGCTIY
+3648 ATGCTIY

-3666 IEAQIIEKS
+3666 MIDFGEADYATKKS
-3675 DAKRDLTAFNII
+3675 DVKDFTIGNGDFTRISFGVLKRYYI
-3687 KNDITQKARTFRIGI
+3687 DIDKAELLITRT
-3702 ANNNTIDVFRVTLS
+3702 L
-3716 IATLDKNGL
+3716 KNGGESEPEWETADSILLNKSTDTNYL
-3725 VNWDEAI
+3725 VKATFMPNKDGTYTI
-3732 KVPLTDYA
+3732 LGSPV
-3740 RFVNIVRIT
+3740 T
-3749 NDTFQIANKEVT
+3749 NYGLEEDKYI
-3761 FTRDTTYYFKF
+3761 YYFKIKVTTSLGIVVYSNN
-3772 EVTTGLGVKVES
+3772 EAWACVNDRLINVSTSVTTGVSGSDNVTISILENDGGKLKYKASKDVATDFTKNEGYVNITSSVGMKGGYVSFWPEKEDGVDLNSASLMK
-3784 SNIAEVYYANNELKV
+3784 INNE
-3799 AVKKSGELEKI
+3799 
-3810 KNAPSSGARGGTLEF
+3810 F
-3825 KDLFEGNFID
+3825 KL
-3835 LIPNTTNTGT
+3835 
-3845 TVDFNGLTLSVTGY
+3845 V
-3859 ELIAADDEKGF
+3859 F
-3870 GSYVEIVYKEDVGA
+3870 GP
-3884 YTFEQSDY
+3884 
-3892 YGNTRQSDE
+3892 
-3901 FFFTFGKAY
+3901 
-3910 KDANGVTCVDE
+3910 KDNEHV
-3921 SNTVGIGVKL
+3921 VGIGESVTFYFYENRDNTGKSCSVTIKIVKADMNGI
-3931 TVDRYGYIDI
+3931 TVQVIIGWDGAVNA
-3941 SVNVYWGGYTNLTL
+3941 SVN
-3955 SKSFT
+3955 

>member
-33 TDNKP
+33 TDSKP

-105 FCYDANDDGGVGEDE
+105 FCYDANDDGAVGEDE

-135 VSYGTVTGSNRPFII
+135 VSYGMVTGSNRPFII
-150 NIKTG
+150 NLKTG
-155 KIVYTDGD
+155 EIVYTDGD

-172 TIGDTSSSGIK
+172 TIGDASSSGIK
-183 SISGIKIVGHRAI
+183 PISGIKIVGHRAI

-245 QNNFVISFASSDK
+245 PNNFVISFASSDK

-328 FVEKLKA
+328 FIEKLTA

-677 YSYPVVVNSTDSEV
+677 YSYPVVVNSADSEV

-704 KINKSW
+704 KINRSW

-936 GFSSQTSGYPFS
+936 GFSSQTAGYPFS

-1053 AKGTAIICSA
+1053 TKGTAIICST

-1100 QFNAEKFKQAYF
+1100 QFDAEKFKQAYF

-1167 YVDSLDIINFKDT
+1167 YDDSLDIINFKDT

-1409 GNLSNAHFSAISTTD
+1409 GKLSNAHFSAISTTD

-1556 KINLEDFRDKD
+1556 KINLEDFRDKT

-1601 EAYVDV
+1601 ESYVDV

-1669 SADGFMMDTG
+1669 NADGFMMDTG

-1799 LNGTLTDADLNAVA
+1799 LNGTQTDADLNAVA

-1853 GLVNAKNEGIVPN
+1853 GLVNAKNDGIVPN

-1877 ILSDVV
+1877 LLSDVV

-1954 TTDKTSQNGQLNYG
+1954 TTDKTIQNNQKNYG

-1980 ALSLTARAIG
+1980 ALSLTAHSI
-1990 SDETKIYS
+1990 DTIYS

-2030 THYDTKNNET
+2030 TDYDTKNNET

-2077 KTITLND
+2077 EPITLND
-2084 ANKTEKCKITGI
+2084 SNKSQTCKYTGI

-2110 YKFGLKAGETLSYDP
+2110 YSFGLKAGETLSYDP

-2178 ITDGDNQDNPLYGTT
+2178 ITDGKSQDNPLYGAT
-2193 GEAGIT
+2193 GKAGIT
-2199 LLENDKD
+2199 LFENDKA
-2206 TIVQPLTHNA
+2206 TVVQPLTYNA
-2216 SWLMDASGNASKFN
+2216 SWLMDANGNASKFN

-2321 RNNPTSSEVTITS
+2321 RNNPTSPEVTITS
-2334 GTVYKSKQPFDA
+2334 GMVCESAQPFDA

-2403 GNLVTDAKFTS
+2403 DNLVTDAKFTS
-2414 PLEDFTDAKAPLKA
+2414 PLEDFTAAKAPLKA

-2477 GASALDKFSNPM
+2477 GAAAFDKYSEPM
-2489 KDKDKISIDGASFP
+2489 TIDGASYP

-2544 YKAGDGAGESYNSYS
+2544 YKAGDGEGESYNSYS
-2559 NQEYYKQSG
+2559 NQVYYKQSG

-2621 ENVDEFSKKFMIFNA
+2621 KNVDEFSKKFMIFNA

-2712 ALALKYTIIYNP
+2712 ALALQYKVTYMPNKPAQSGDNTIGISLSNGQGS
-2724 NNPLPDGNIMLSLGD
+2724 LISEITML
-2739 RPALF
+2739 
-2744 KDAITLST
+2744 T
-2752 WFDFAATHKFETEI
+2752 WFDFSATHIFEGTFK
-2766 DGKTTWVDVNN
+2766 DAANTTSVNVN
-2777 LTLNGFVFG
+2777 KPTLNGFDFK
-2786 GWWNMKWLTN
+2786 GWCTHKWSIDD
-2796 EEKFDGAEDE
+2796 EKFKFDGAETPVFT
-2806 ACAINA
+2806 INSYTWSSSKDNSVFGDDSA
-2812 FTTNALQPVYGEGK
+2812 QPIY
-2826 QQQFTYNDSLIKT
+2826 TYDDRLFLS
-2839 GDTERT
+2839 GDVNKP

-2851 WTPKLFEISL
+2851 WTPKLFDISL
-2861 VASDKNSIGTHF
+2861 VASDKDSVGTHY
-2873 DKDGTVVNNKLGTT
+2873 DKDGQIIQNTLGTT
-2887 EARILLESGGNVG
+2887 VAEIVKNISFTPGYLLQNGELKYG
-2900 FKQEYLYQINET
+2900 ET
-2912 TDNRFKFGQTI
+2912 IQ
-2923 KLPRLVRAG
+2923 LPRLVRVG

-2939 KELRDTTN
+2939 KELRDANDKT
-2947 NKVKVVRLVVC
+2947 VVRLVVY
-2958 EVGTDDFNNYKVDF
+2958 EVDSENFNNFKVDF
-2972 AYNRSPNSAGLNDA
+2972 AYNRKTGLNDA
-2986 TTYSLYAIWE
+2986 TDYYLYAIWE
-2996 AKTVNVVYNHATK
+2996 AKKVDVVYHYAPTDK
-3009 DNNNDNLLDGTNQ
+3009 LLDGTRQSFATDKLNELENYKNNI
-3022 TFDLTGITGAYQ
+3022 TLVGETLVLGIN
-3034 YEIGATS
+3034 
-3041 LTLKLK
+3041 

-3052 PKFPLPRLKV
+3052 PPMYDNYILPILRIS
-3062 QGYDLLAWLANGDNT
+3062 GYDLLSWLIRTTQENALNNTVQATHLANNA
-3077 SGQNVSAG
+3077 GQNNKDEDALLVVNVDP
-3085 HLEGGEAENLAESA
+3085 H
-3099 VLKVM
+3099 VQ
-3104 VYPDVEL
+3104 L
-3111 QWVKVYLVSKPDQDS
+3111 QEVKVYLVSKYDQDPTHQS
-3126 DTSRHEHDNR
+3126 NDNTR
-3136 QLELNNSA
+3136 LEQLNSV
-3144 SGGIKYLLKD
+3144 SGGIEYLLKD
-3154 YNDGNNG
+3154 RDGGNNG
-3161 LSLNYKDITGG
+3161 LTLGELKGG
-3172 GFNEKQYTYHLN
+3172 PFLGYTYHLN
-3184 IQYRSAVGTQ
+3184 IPYRTAAGAQ
-3194 VFNND
+3194 VFD
-3199 QVLPTAAGY
+3199 SEKDIPTAVGY
-3208 SLEGFYYFKDGGFNK
+3208 SLEGFYYFKGDSFVK
-3223 YIYGVVEGNGVS
+3223 YICGTVEGQGVS
-3235 ASTDTSSKAG
+3235 NPTNTPDDVGK
-3245 QLTRTWDLMWDK
+3245 LKITWDLMWDK
-3257 ENGEP
+3257 ENKQP

-3268 WLIKQFK
+3268 WIIKSFT
-3275 ITIETT
+3275 ITIKLGNDGKTLFGGT
-3281 ENGHS
+3281 S
-3286 LINGVA
+3286 LP
-3292 LTYGGYDGTNATFG
+3292 YKEF
-3306 TNPSLSLILKAY
+3306 NPSIDVSLGLTLKAY
-3318 NAEGGFQFSGV
+3318 TVQGENYITAACSSANGF
-3329 YTISTGLERTVK
+3329 ERIVK
-3341 FYEKIEFEIQM
+3341 FYEKIELDVFM

-3383 IGSRS
+3383 SGSRS
-3388 IALGRG
+3388 IALGAG
-3394 DLDEMGINVG
+3394 ALDGMSIQVAQFNQSIDGYESGNG
-3404 DYDSAN
+3404 A
-3410 AVNNVLATMNR
+3410 NNVRATMER
-3421 VTDSYTITVD
+3421 VTDSYTMELD
-3431 FARQWYLFTVVKM
+3431 FARQWYSITVIKM
-3444 VEENGTLKENPN
+3444 IDDNGTLKENPG
-3456 HINLTRP
+3456 HVAIERP
-3463 YMGVVTDGDLDKGL
+3463 YGHQITDAELNQAM
-3477 AFHNVAGY
+3477 AFYDFIAF
-3485 YTNRECTEP
+3485 YTNRECTILLSSS
-3494 FNDGSYTVVKDVFI
+3494 FRNVQKDVNI
-3508 YIKYTPSNDVSH
+3508 YAKYKSSGTSKH
-3520 EAKFY
+3520 GATFY
-3525 GWTKSGYTQLET
+3525 GWSKNGYAALNT
-3537 GKDYVGAYIDNDI
+3537 GNDYVYAYTDSQGTH
-3550 KYINGQGG
+3550 YNGQGNLL
-3558 RQWSTAINGFKI
+3558 WTTAINGLTI

-3605 YWVKISGGAPINTSA
+3605 YWVKINNGGSLSNMKVPL
-3620 PITPY
+3620 TPY
-3625 VLKNSGLKEGTHY
+3625 ILKNSGLKEDTDYWIVVADPIKGTQ
-3638 SIVKSGSEID
+3638 ID
-3648 ETGCTIY
+3648 STNCTIY

-3666 IEAQIIEKS
+3666 IEAQVIEKAQ
-3675 DAKRDLTAFNII
+3675 AKKDLTTFNIT
-3687 KNDITQKARTFRIGI
+3687 KNDITQKARSFRIAI
-3702 ANNNTIDVFRVTLS
+3702 VNNNTIDAAGVTLS

-3732 KVPLTDYA
+3732 EVPLTDYA
-3740 RFVNIVRIT
+3740 RFVNIVRIK
-3749 NDTFQIANKEVT
+3749 NDTFQIGNKEVA

-3772 EVTTGLGVKVES
+3772 EVTTGLEVKVES
-3784 SNIAEVYYANNELKV
+3784 SNVAEVYYANNELKV
-3799 AVKKSGELEKI
+3799 AVKKSGELKDI
-3810 KNAPSSGARGGTLEF
+3810 KNAPSSGARGGKLEF

-3835 LIPNTTNTGT
+3835 LIPNATNTGT

-3859 ELIAADDEKGF
+3859 ELIEADDEKGY

-3884 YTFEQSDY
+3884 YTFEQREY

-3901 FFFTFGKAY
+3901 FFFTFGKTY

-3931 TVDRYGYIDI
+3931 TVNSYGYINI
-3941 SVNVYWGGYTNLTL
+3941 SVNVNWGGYTNLTL
-3955 SKSFT
+3955 SRSFT

>member
-18 LIVLSVGC
+18 LIVLSVGG

-33 TDNKP
+33 TDSKP

-105 FCYDANDDGGVGEDE
+105 FCYDANDDGAVGEDE

-155 KIVYTDGD
+155 KIVYTDGN

-196 LSRDESM
+196 LSRDESS
-203 TIDSGTG
+203 TIDAGTG

-231 DFVHTDSKVDADAE
+231 DFVHTDSKADADAE

-281 REEQN
+281 REEEN
-286 RYYLADDWQ
+286 SIYSVDEDWQ
-295 TAGYAYAF
+295 TAGYTYAF
-303 SLEGTVYRFGF
+303 AIDGAVYHFQLAY
-314 TEEHRFTVLSNNRL
+314 EHKITVLSNNRL
-328 FVEKLKA
+328 FIEKLTA

-343 WYVGFNKYNESAPN
+343 WFIEVNRFDSVG
-357 DQNETKTN
+357 
-365 NIYVIQ
+365 NIEEVKNIFVKQ
-371 NCFVY
+371 ECFVY

-396 LSDLAGFARVVEYD
+396 LSDIAGFARIVEYD
-410 FINHVKNNDVSN
+410 FVNDPTQIDEVVKLD
-422 NKIVS
+422 
-427 LKNPIVHYIN
+427 NPIVHYIN
-437 LSKFESAISID
+437 LSKFETAITIN
-448 EEKYGKII
+448 EKKYGKII
-456 GFFNDKLI
+456 GFFNDNLI
-464 CENAVLDLKGNV
+464 CQKAVLDLKGN
-476 VLNGLV
+476 LKKEGFN
-482 KGASLGRYE
+482 
-491 ASGNVYHGV
+491 ASGNVYNGV
-500 FVIQNTISDMFG
+500 FVTKNFGNKYG
-512 LADVDGNV
+512 LADTDGNII
-520 LLDCNYN
+520 LNCEYN
-527 KISTITNGH
+527 AISTITNGY

-547 YNISTKAVVDI
+547 YNISAKAVVDI

-564 LFGSINEF
+564 LFNSISEF

-585 VDESGTTWTLKKLN
+585 ADESGTTWTLKKLN
-599 GETIKANLARSDF
+599 GEIIKAGLARSDF
-612 KFVSNINSTT
+612 KFVSNINSIT

-665 KNIKLVYADGGS
+665 KNIKLVYADSVSGIITRTSDGDNIAPSAFSGWQVNTLS
-677 YSYPVVVNSTDSEV
+677 YG
-691 IDIEGAKIYTNLD
+691 GAKIYTTLSNDDGYYNKRGAYIGIGVKDLVRSAVNGNYDATSFRGEYNLGATKNLLKGNGVD
-704 KINKSW
+704 DLVTLSVTYEITKMADMQYEVKLTFKLKINDG
-710 QRGFCYYQNKPKNNG
+710 Q
-725 NSWINLDIA
+725 A
-734 SIIKANSG
+734 SN
-742 SESFNFGGRS
+742 
-752 TGRAVLKDDKNN
+752 TGL
-764 DLVYLWYEG
+764 
-773 KAEKQGDV
+773 
-781 DIEFGRN
+781 
-788 TAGYRVTVTINIEIV
+788 
-803 QAGYY
+803 Y
-808 FGTGIATSLE
+808 FGMGTSTSLE
-818 VWDYVLG
+818 IIDQVTGDPY
-825 NAPTTS
+825 TTNQRFL
-831 SEKKSTIFQNYTQ
+831 TYNNYTQ
-844 NTTKL
+844 KAKEL
-849 SATITLGNIDGG
+849 SSTIVIGNSQNNSGQEFISQETNPYVSLNGDSYDRLVTISAMAITL
-861 SGNGYDS
+861 
-868 WATGSG
+868 
-874 ERTSTNYGVELVGLA
+874 
-889 VTATPI
+889 TPI
-895 CYGVYDVLFEN
+895 NFGVYDVLAATN
-906 NGTIST
+906 NIST
-912 PAQKYDANGEGY
+912 DAFSPSEANQINSFDGNAVGSMMKQY
-924 SDRNGSYISYNF
+924 SFSGSYY
-936 GFSSQTSGYPFS
+936 YPFKFAKTAKPS
-948 IDYKNKSYY
+948 SDWGKVSNP
-957 VLANNGYF
+957 LAILADNGYY
-965 IDLQSGEKNNKTVS
+965 IELVPG
-979 YTVNE
+979 E
-984 QSKTIIGGFKA
+984 QSNAMYVTNVNSNDVISAISPIKNTNHPLYGRRGG
-995 TGSDGNNIK
+995 S
-1004 SIVYGDRRDGWT
+1004 SWT

-1053 AKGTAIICSA
+1053 AKGTAIICST

-1071 ELLKIFTNAGPVLI
+1071 ELLKIFTNAGSVLI
-1085 QALKS
+1085 QTLKS

-1100 QFNAEKFKQAYF
+1100 QFNAEKFKAAYF
-1112 STGVNG
+1112 STGING
-1118 QERFVIFSGGGS
+1118 QERFVVFSGGG
-1130 TKSVGEYADFSAAG
+1130 TVNGEYADFSAAG

-1186 DEERAK
+1186 EEERAK
-1192 AEGFGRSGLNFQS
+1192 AEEFGRSGLNFQS

-1227 FKVNKNGLSAGLK
+1227 FKVDKNGLSAGLK

-1250 DAFIR
+1250 DAFVR

-1268 VSNAY
+1268 ISNAY

-1331 KYSAIYIA
+1331 EYSAIYIA

-1395 GLSNNLYANIYDND
+1395 GLSNNLYANIYDNN
-1409 GNLSNAHFSAISTTD
+1409 GKLSNAHFSAISTTD

-1457 NGQLERVTTTDATG
+1457 EGKFERVTTTDATG

-1575 MPQLY
+1575 MPQIF

-1590 IGLSNKALDGG
+1590 LQLSNKALDGG

-1669 SADGFMMDTG
+1669 SGDGFMMDTG

-1688 AQLIDFFVRTDFD
+1688 AQLIDFFIRTDFD

-1734 PSTKFKFTG
+1734 PSTKFKFTSG
-1743 GLALD
+1743 IALD

-1771 EGDEFVTL
+1771 EGDVFVTL
-1779 NYNVLWK
+1779 NYKILWK

-1818 TAAQIMLNEN
+1818 TAAQITLNEN

-1853 GLVNAKNEGIVPN
+1853 GLVNAKNEGIVPTFS
-1866 IAADGTLESIS
+1866 ADGTLESIS

-1889 KAYDLI
+1889 KTYDLI

-1930 LYYPEFFNQNNG
+1930 LYYPEVFNQNNG
-1942 QAKWQENGAALT
+1942 QVEWIDGTKLT

-1968 YGIAALGKAGSS
+1968 YGIAALGKAGSA
-1980 ALSLTARAIG
+1980 ALSLTAHSIQAG
-1990 SDETKIYS
+1990 DTIYS

-2030 THYDTKNNET
+2030 TNYETKNNET

-2084 ANKTEKCKITGI
+2084 TNKTEKCNITGI
-2096 TFEGDNFGDYPILN
+2096 TFEGDNFGNYPILN
-2110 YKFGLKAGETLSYDP
+2110 YSFGLTAGETLEYAP
-2125 DECFTGGVNAP
+2125 AECFTSGENAP
-2136 LHPRVSKE
+2136 LHPKVSKE

-2178 ITDGDNQDNPLYGTT
+2178 ITDGDNQENPLYGTT

-2199 LLENDKD
+2199 LFENDKK

-2216 SWLMDASGNASKFN
+2216 SWLMAANGNATKFN

-2242 KGTYLKSVRFGSSML
+2242 KGTYLKSVRFCSSML

-2273 ALEKMDGA
+2273 ALEKMDGV
-2281 ESSKNKFQPSLVCK
+2281 ESSKDKFQPSLVCK
-2295 IVYVDGIIQYQYSL
+2295 IVYVDGKIQYQYSL

-2321 RNNPTSSEVTITS
+2321 RNNPTSSEVTIKS
-2334 GTVYKSKQPFDA
+2334 GKVYKSDQPFDA

-2358 QICAEFDNIEMV
+2358 QICAEFDSIEMV

-2376 VDFNLSEDGKSNNMA
+2376 VDFNLSEDGTSNNMA

-2397 SLIDAS
+2397 SLIDTD

-2414 PLEDFTDAKAPLKA
+2414 PLEDFTVAKAPLKA
-2428 GIYFVKV
+2428 GIYFIKV
-2435 EKKDGEKSSPVVY
+2435 DKKDGDKSSPVVY

-2454 LKAVTVGVR
+2454 LKAVNVAVR
-2463 QDDGKNWLNYTEIS
+2463 QDDGKNWLNYTEITA
-2477 GASALDKFSNPM
+2477 ASALDKFSESM
-2489 KDKDKISIDGASFP
+2489 KGKFSLEGGKDDFP

-2516 NSAIDNARL
+2516 NSAVDNARL
-2525 LNVEFAPKLTEVMF
+2525 LNVEFTPKLTEVMF

-2544 YKAGDGAGESYNSYS
+2544 YKAGEGTSYNSYS
-2559 NQEYYKQSG
+2559 NQEYYKQAG

-2583 LSLIYTGFGR
+2583 LTLSYTGFGR
-2593 AVKMGVE
+2593 AVKFGVT

-2654 IKFYVVLKYKNNAEG
+2654 IKFYVVLKYKDNADG
-2669 VTFDTNNTVESDSEV
+2669 VTFDTNDTVESDSEV
-2684 YFNSGKLVIPAELV
+2684 YFNSGKLVIPGELV
-2698 KSGENNALVSVSVM
+2698 KSGTNNALVSVSVM
-2712 ALALKYTIIYNP
+2712 ALALKYTVIYNP

-2777 LTLNGFVFG
+2777 LTLNGYEFG

-2812 FTTNALQPVYGEGK
+2812 FSTNTLQSVYGEGK
-2826 QQQFTYNDSLIKT
+2826 QQQFTYNDSLIKS
-2839 GDTERT
+2839 GDTTQT
-2845 YMLYAK
+2845 YTLFAK
-2851 WTPKLFEISL
+2851 WTPKLFDISL
-2861 VASDKNSIGTHF
+2861 VASDMYSIGTHF
-2873 DKDGTVVNNKLGTT
+2873 DKDGTVVNNALGSTL
-2887 EARILLESGGNVG
+2887 ARILLESGGSIG
-2900 FKQEYLYQINET
+2900 FDQGYLKTINENT
-2912 TDNRFKFGQTI
+2912 NGEFKFGQKI
-2923 KLPRLVRAG
+2923 KLPSLVRVG

-2939 KELRDTTN
+2939 KELRDAN
-2947 NKVKVVRLVVC
+2947 QVVRLDVS
-2958 EVGTDDFNNYKVDF
+2958 EVGTDDFNNFKVDF
-2972 AYNRSPNSAGLNDA
+2972 AYNRLPSSDGLNDA

-3009 DNNNDNLLDGTNQ
+3009 DNNNASLLDGTNQ
-3022 TFDLTGITGAYQ
+3022 TFDLTGITGTYQ

-3052 PKFPLPRLKV
+3052 PKFPLPRLKI

-3077 SGQNVSAG
+3077 SGRTVSAG
-3085 HLEGGEAENLAESA
+3085 HLEGSETENLAESA
-3099 VLKVM
+3099 ALKVM

-3126 DTSRHEHDNR
+3126 DASRHEHDNR

-3199 QVLPTAAGY
+3199 QALPTAAGY

-3223 YIYGVVEGNGVS
+3223 YIYGVVEGNGVT

-3275 ITIETT
+3275 ITIKTT

-3286 LINGVA
+3286 LINGTA
-3292 LTYGGYDGTNATFG
+3292 LQYGEYSGTNATFG

-3318 NAEGGFQFSGV
+3318 NAEGGSQFSGV
-3329 YTISTGLERTVK
+3329 YTISTGLERSVK

-3358 SSFTL
+3358 SAFTL

-3383 IGSRS
+3383 SGSRS

-3394 DLDEMGINVG
+3394 DLDQMGINVG

-3410 AVNNVLATMNR
+3410 GVNNVLATMNR
-3421 VTDSYTITVD
+3421 VTDSYTIMVD
-3431 FARQWYLFTVVKM
+3431 FARQSYLFTVVKM

-3740 RFVNIVRIT
+3740 RFVNIVRIK
-3749 NDTFQIANKEVT
+3749 NDTFQIGNKEVA

-3772 EVTTGLGVKVES
+3772 EVTTGLRVKVES
-3784 SNIAEVYYANNELKV
+3784 SNVAEVYYANNELKV
-3799 AVKKSGELEKI
+3799 TVRKSSDDLNKVE
-3810 KNAPSSGARGGTLEF
+3810 NAPVNMRGGKLAF

-3835 LIPNTTNTGT
+3835 LIPNATNTGT
-3845 TVDFNGLTLSVTGY
+3845 TVDSRGLTVDVNGY
-3859 ELIAADDEKGF
+3859 QLIEADDEKGY

-3884 YTFEQSDY
+3884 YTFEQREY

-3901 FFFTFGKAY
+3901 FFFTFGKTY

-3921 SNTVGIGVKL
+3921 SNTVDIIVGL
-3931 TVDRYGYIDI
+3931 TVDTFGNINI
-3941 SVNVYWGGYTNLTL
+3941 SVNVEWGGYTNLTL
-3955 SKSFT
+3955 SRSFT

>member
-18 LIVLSVGC
+18 LIVLSVGG

-33 TDNKP
+33 TDSKP

-105 FCYDANDDGGVGEDE
+105 FCYDANDDGAVGEDE

-155 KIVYTDGD
+155 KIVYTDGN

-196 LSRDESM
+196 LSRDESS
-203 TIDSGTG
+203 TIDAGTG

-231 DFVHTDSKVDADAE
+231 DFVHTDSKADADAE

-281 REEQN
+281 REEEN
-286 RYYLADDWQ
+286 SIYSVDEDWQ
-295 TAGYAYAF
+295 TAGYTYAF
-303 SLEGTVYRFGF
+303 AIDGAVYHFQLAY
-314 TEEHRFTVLSNNRL
+314 EHKITVLSNNRL
-328 FVEKLKA
+328 FIEKLTA

-343 WYVGFNKYNESAPN
+343 WFIEVNRFDSVG
-357 DQNETKTN
+357 
-365 NIYVIQ
+365 NIEEVKNIFVKQ
-371 NCFVY
+371 ECFVY

-396 LSDLAGFARVVEYD
+396 LSDIAGFARIVEYD
-410 FINHVKNNDVSN
+410 FVNDPTQIDEVVKLD
-422 NKIVS
+422 
-427 LKNPIVHYIN
+427 NPIVHYIN
-437 LSKFESAISID
+437 LSKFETAITIN
-448 EEKYGKII
+448 EKKYGKII
-456 GFFNDKLI
+456 GFFNDNLI
-464 CENAVLDLKGNV
+464 CQKAVLDLKGN
-476 VLNGLV
+476 LKKEGFN
-482 KGASLGRYE
+482 
-491 ASGNVYHGV
+491 ASGNVYNGV
-500 FVIQNTISDMFG
+500 FVTKNFGNKYG
-512 LADVDGNV
+512 LADTDGNII
-520 LLDCNYN
+520 LNCEYN
-527 KISTITNGH
+527 AISTITNGY

-547 YNISTKAVVDI
+547 YNISAKAVVDI

-564 LFGSINEF
+564 LFNSISEF
-572 KTFAQYGVDYYLS
+572 KTFAQYGVDYFLS
-585 VDESGTTWTLKKLN
+585 ADESGTTWTLKKLN
-599 GETIKANLARSDF
+599 GEIIKAGLARSDF

-665 KNIKLVYADGGS
+665 KNIKLVYANSVSGIITRTSDGDDIAPSAFSGWQVNTLS
-677 YSYPVVVNSTDSEV
+677 YG
-691 IDIEGAKIYTNLD
+691 GAKIYTTLSNDDGYYNKRGAYIGIGVKDLVRSAVNGNYDATSFRGEYNLGATKNLLKGNGVD
-704 KINKSW
+704 DLVTLSVTYEITKMADMQYEVKLTFKLKINDG
-710 QRGFCYYQNKPKNNG
+710 Q
-725 NSWINLDIA
+725 A
-734 SIIKANSG
+734 SN
-742 SESFNFGGRS
+742 
-752 TGRAVLKDDKNN
+752 TGL
-764 DLVYLWYEG
+764 
-773 KAEKQGDV
+773 
-781 DIEFGRN
+781 
-788 TAGYRVTVTINIEIV
+788 
-803 QAGYY
+803 Y
-808 FGTGIATSLE
+808 FGMGTSTSLE
-818 VWDYVLG
+818 IIDQVTGDPY
-825 NAPTTS
+825 TTNQRFL
-831 SEKKSTIFQNYTQ
+831 TYNNYTQ
-844 NTTKL
+844 KAKEL
-849 SATITLGNIDGG
+849 SSTIVIGNSQNNSGQEFISQETNPYVSLNGDSYDRLVTISAMAITL
-861 SGNGYDS
+861 
-868 WATGSG
+868 
-874 ERTSTNYGVELVGLA
+874 
-889 VTATPI
+889 TPI
-895 CYGVYDVLFEN
+895 NFGVYDVLAATN
-906 NGTIST
+906 NIST
-912 PAQKYDANGEGY
+912 DAFSPSEANQINSFDGNAVGAMMKQY
-924 SDRNGSYISYNF
+924 SFNGSYYYPLKF
-936 GFSSQTSGYPFS
+936 AKTAKPSSDWGKVSNP
-948 IDYKNKSYY
+948 
-957 VLANNGYF
+957 LAILADNGYY
-965 IDLQSGEKNNKTVS
+965 IELVPG
-979 YTVNE
+979 E
-984 QSKTIIGGFKA
+984 QSNAMYVRNVYSNDVISAISPIKNTNHPLYGKRGG
-995 TGSDGNNIK
+995 S
-1004 SIVYGDRRDGWT
+1004 SWT
-1016 TSIVVYESYSEL
+1016 TSVVVYESYSEL

-1085 QALKS
+1085 NTLKS

-1100 QFNAEKFKQAYF
+1100 QFDAEKFKAAYF

-1118 QERFVIFSGGGS
+1118 QERFVIFSGGG
-1130 TKSVGEYADFSAAG
+1130 TVNGEYADFSAAG

-1186 DEERAK
+1186 EEERAK
-1192 AEGFGRSGLNFQS
+1192 AEEFGRNGLNFQS

-1227 FKVNKNGLSAGLK
+1227 FKVDKNGLSAGLK

-1250 DAFIR
+1250 DAFVR

-1268 VSNAY
+1268 ISNAY
-1273 AYSPIFQIFSNWRDT
+1273 TYSPIFQIFSNWRDT

-1331 KYSAIYIA
+1331 EYSAIYIA

-1380 NGAIYTNINGSGTKT
+1380 NGAIYTNINGRGTKT

-1575 MPQLY
+1575 MPQIF

-1601 EAYVDV
+1601 ESYVDV

-1642 INADLKSKKYEDG
+1642 INADLKSKKYDDG
-1655 SGKAFFDDSIVPNA
+1655 SGKTFFDDSIVPKA
-1669 SADGFMMDTG
+1669 SGDGFMMDTG

-1688 AQLIDFFVRTDFD
+1688 AQLIDFFVRTDFE

-1719 TIITTLDDQKQASIT
+1719 TIVTTLDDQKQASIT

-1757 GYRFTTIAIKLYTG
+1757 GYRFKTIAIKLYTG

-1799 LNGTLTDADLNAVA
+1799 LNGTQTDADIGAIA

-1818 TAAQIMLNEN
+1818 TAAQITLNEN

-1853 GLVNAKNEGIVPN
+1853 GLVNAKNEGIVPSFS
-1866 IAADGTLESIS
+1866 ADGTLESIS

-1895 VATPDENK
+1895 VATPDETK

-1942 QAKWQENGAALT
+1942 QVEWIDGTKLT

-1968 YGIAALGKAGSS
+1968 YGIAALGKAGSPE
-1980 ALSLTARAIG
+1980 LSLTARAI
-1990 SDETKIYS
+1990 ENIYS

-2030 THYDTKNNET
+2030 TNYETKNNET

-2096 TFEGDNFGDYPILN
+2096 TFEGDNFGNYPILN
-2110 YKFGLKAGETLSYDP
+2110 YSFGLKAGETLEYAP
-2125 DECFTGGVNAP
+2125 AECFTDRENAP
-2136 LHPRVSKE
+2136 LHPKVSKE

-2173 VDNAE
+2173 VNNAE

-2199 LLENDKD
+2199 LFENDKA

-2257 DSYYNA
+2257 NSYYNA
-2263 VRAGGLSLSE
+2263 VRAGGVALSE

-2295 IVYVDGIIQYQYSL
+2295 IVYVDGKIQYQYSL

-2334 GTVYKSKQPFDA
+2334 GTVYKSEQPFDA

-2414 PLEDFTDAKAPLKA
+2414 PLEDFTAAKAPLKA

-2435 EKKDGEKSSPVVY
+2435 GKKDGEKSSPVVY

-2454 LKAVTVGVR
+2454 LKAVNVGVR

-2477 GASALDKFSNPM
+2477 GASALDKFSKPISN
-2489 KDKDKISIDGASFP
+2489 KISIDGASFP

-2544 YKAGDGAGESYNSYS
+2544 YKAGDGEGESYNSYS

-2654 IKFYVVLKYKNNAEG
+2654 IKFYVILKYKDNADG
-2669 VTFDTNNTVESDSEV
+2669 VTFDTNDTVESDSEV
-2684 YFNSGKLVIPAELV
+2684 YFNSGKLVIPGELV
-2698 KSGENNALVSVSVM
+2698 KSGTNNALVSVSVM
-2712 ALALKYTIIYNP
+2712 ALALKYTVIYNP

-2777 LTLNGFVFG
+2777 LTLNGFDFG

-2839 GDTERT
+2839 GDTEQT
-2845 YMLYAK
+2845 YTLYAK
-2851 WTPKLFEISL
+2851 WTPKLFDISL

-2873 DKDGTVVNNKLGTT
+2873 DKDGTVVNNALGSTL
-2887 EARILLESGGNVG
+2887 ARILLESGGNRE
-2900 FKQEYLYQINET
+2900 FDAAYLKTINENT
-2912 TDNRFKFGQTI
+2912 NGKFKFGQTI
-2923 KLPRLVRAG
+2923 KLPSLVRVG

-2939 KELRDTTN
+2939 KEVLDTVN
-2947 NKVKVVRLVVC
+2947 GGVKLVVY
-2958 EVGTDDFNNYKVDF
+2958 EVGIDGFNNYKVDF
-2972 AYNRSPNSAGLNDA
+2972 AYNKTGGTGLNDA

-3041 LTLKLK
+3041 LTIKLK

-3085 HLEGGEAENLAESA
+3085 HLEGSDTENLAESA

-3111 QWVKVYLVSKPDQDS
+3111 QWVKVYLVSKPDQDN
-3126 DTSRHEHDNR
+3126 DTSRHEQDNK
-3136 QLELNNSA
+3136 QLELTNSA

-3154 YNDGNNG
+3154 YNDGDNG

-3194 VFNND
+3194 AFNNG
-3199 QVLPTAAGY
+3199 QELPTAAGY

-3268 WLIKQFK
+3268 WIIKSFT
-3275 ITIETT
+3275 ITIKLGNDGKTLFGGT
-3281 ENGHS
+3281 S
-3286 LINGVA
+3286 LP
-3292 LTYGGYDGTNATFG
+3292 YKEF
-3306 TNPSLSLILKAY
+3306 NPSIDVSLGLTLKAY
-3318 NAEGGFQFSGV
+3318 TVQGENYITAACSSDNGF
-3329 YTISTGLERTVK
+3329 ERIVK
-3341 FYEKIEFEIQM
+3341 FYEEIELDVFM

-3363 SREGASGGG
+3363 SRARASGSIK
-3372 GYTWDHANQTI
+3372 YKWDHANQTI
-3383 IGSRS
+3383 SGSRS
-3388 IALGRG
+3388 IALGAG
-3394 DLDEMGINVG
+3394 ALDGMSIQVAQFNQSVDGYESGNG
-3404 DYDSAN
+3404 A
-3410 AVNNVLATMNR
+3410 NNVRATMER
-3421 VTDSYTITVD
+3421 VTDSYTMELD
-3431 FARQWYLFTVVKM
+3431 FARQWYSITVIKM
-3444 VEENGTLKENPN
+3444 IDDNGTLKENPS
-3456 HINLTRP
+3456 HVAIERP
-3463 YMGVVTDGDLDKGL
+3463 YGHQITDAELNQAM
-3477 AFHNVAGY
+3477 AFYDFIAF
-3485 YTNRECTEP
+3485 YTNRECTITLP
-3494 FNDGSYTVVKDVFI
+3494 DSFRNVQKDVNI
-3508 YIKYTPSNDVSH
+3508 YAKYKSSGTSKH
-3520 EAKFY
+3520 GATFY
-3525 GWTKSGYTQLET
+3525 GWSKNGYAALNT
-3537 GKDYVGAYIDNDI
+3537 GNDYVYAYTDSQGTH
-3550 KYINGQGG
+3550 YNGQGNLL
-3558 RQWSTAINGFKI
+3558 WTTAINGLTI

-3605 YWVKISGGAPINTSA
+3605 YWVKINNGGSLSNMKVPL
-3620 PITPY
+3620 TPY
-3625 VLKNSGLKEGTHY
+3625 ILKNSNLKEDTDY
-3638 SIVKSGSEID
+3638 SIVIADPIKGTQID
-3648 ETGCTIY
+3648 STNYTIY

-3666 IEAQIIEKS
+3666 IEAQVIEKAQ
-3675 DAKRDLTAFNII
+3675 AKKDLTTFNIT
-3687 KNDITQKARTFRIGI
+3687 KNDITQKARSFRIVI
-3702 ANNNTIDVFRVTLS
+3702 ANNNTIDAAGVTLS

-3725 VNWDEAI
+3725 VNWDDAI
-3732 KVPLTDYA
+3732 DINLADYA
-3740 RFVNIVRIT
+3740 RFVNIVRIK
-3749 NDTFQIANKEVT
+3749 NDTFQIGNKEVA

-3784 SNIAEVYYANNELKV
+3784 SNVAEVYYANNELKV
-3799 AVKKSGELEKI
+3799 SVRKSSDDLNKVE
-3810 KNAPSSGARGGTLEF
+3810 NAPVNMRGGKLAF

-3835 LIPNTTNTGT
+3835 LIPNATNTGT
-3845 TVDFNGLTLSVTGY
+3845 TVDSRGLTVDVNGY
-3859 ELIAADDEKGF
+3859 QLIEAEGEEGF
-3870 GSYVEIVYKEDVGA
+3870 GSYVEIVYNEDADESTGKDK
-3884 YTFEQSDY
+3884 YTFEQIDPF
-3892 YGNTRQSDE
+3892 GNTRQSRKFLFE
-3901 FFFTFGKAY
+3901 FRKTY
-3910 KDANGVTCVDE
+3910 KDANGVTCVDDE
-3921 SNTVGIGVKL
+3921 SNPVYISVELK
-3931 TVDRYGYIDI
+3931 VDSFGYIDI
-3941 SVNVYWGGYTNLTL
+3941 FVNVRWGGYTNLTL
-3955 SKSFT
+3955 SRSFT